1 MKSYKK
7 GLLALLTLFLSVSI
21 STVGF
26 SSFVINNQLNTTN
39 AIQINKTNDDEKV
52 KISFKY
58 QVCTGHKETEGNE
71 EETGYRDV
79 NIGKGNSI
87 DNKRKYNEFFNK
99 VNDWCETGFS
109 SDSVEENSTPYKR
122 KGKGDYRGYNVYIKV
137 SKKIE
142 PYKKGLG
149 VITYYRGEYTITVK
163 KVTNVQLIYDFPS
176 KSTSITI
183 DKGSSIPTSFIKN
196 SFYKDSNSKDYEF
209 VGFKEV
215 RSDGKPSDSFI
226 SLDKTFKENTTLYAI
241 FNKKPLDG
249 DTNYNKNNLSD
260 TINNTSSGT
269 VDFNA
274 GVAVGKLNLSNDFTW
289 LDSEKKVFLGGP
301 TTNTTTIK
309 EGVKARFIFNDG
321 SESKKNEFKSEYVHV
336 EPDEENRQYTVVLQ
350 NDLIINGQLQVEGNY
365 GVNTSGATQGVITK
379 EYICLDLNGHNITIN
394 NGGKLFSNGLIID
407 SVGTGQINVEGGG
420 YLRTLAVIHDYRGGT
435 MTQSYVNKDVFPFQV
450 YQLPYLRCKA
460 RVKYNQ
466 TNGWGSLNGYVNAQA
481 FTDVGTGDLTIKG
494 QQEFELNFIGSSNS
508 NYFIKLDNPSTDNED
523 SYVDV
528 IGYKENSIDK
538 TSANN
543 KPFSISQRIKIIIN
557 KCSVS
562 IGEFKF
568 DIKALGIPVNVDT
581 SKYSLPISSF
591 FDLEVKK
598 SFLTLD
604 KRIKFLPGSS
614 LIVDKNSTT
623 LLSYDKKAKRAG
635 QISVLDK
642 SYYYYDKNYKYV
654 TTDLIKLADMSGKD
668 KNGNATEANISGDG
682 YGQQVFKAQ
691 SFQKYKSNP
700 NVQIK
705 GTLLFKT
712 GNDSGMDYQLS
723 GTINLNKI
731 GYTSD
736 GTLSSSTIVNSDNPF
751 SELNKQSVKV
761 ITYGYDYMIGNCS
774 KNSHVK
780 GFSRPLV
787 SNEKAYYNDE
797 TNSYV
802 GTYEDDGIFRTNNK
816 TYYFNNDGK
825 YSINDTTLPTLKECD
840 YDSNSKIIT
849 DNNQQYIYIASM
861 YCKLTSTDNKTG
873 TIDHTRLS
881 ENATVD
887 SKVKYDKILGKWV
900 KG

>member
-26 SSFVINNQLNTTN
+26 SSFVINNKLNTTN
-39 AIQINKTNDDEKV
+39 TIQINKTNKDEKV

-58 QVCTGHKETEGNE
+58 QVCTGYKETEGNE

-79 NIGKGNSI
+79 NIGNTFNT
-87 DNKRKYNEFFNK
+87 NKTKYDEFFK
-99 VNDWCETGFS
+99 LVNDWCETGFS
-109 SDSVEENSTPYKR
+109 GDIEANTYKS
-122 KGKGDYRGYNVYIKV
+122 KGKGDYSGYNVYIKV
-137 SKKIE
+137 SRKIE
-142 PYKKGLG
+142 AHKG
-149 VITYYRGEYTITVK
+149 VSDTYYRGEYTITVK
-163 KVTNVQLIYDFPS
+163 KVNVQLAYDFPS
-176 KSTSITI
+176 TSTSITI

-196 SFYKDSNSKDYEF
+196 SFYKDSNSKNYEF

-215 RSDGKPSDSFI
+215 GSDGKPSDSFI
-226 SLDKTFKENTTLYAI
+226 SLDKTFITDTTLYAI
-241 FNKKPLDG
+241 FNSKTLNG
-249 DTNYNKNNLSD
+249 DTKYNLSD

-269 VDFNA
+269 IDFNA

-289 LDSEKKVFLGGP
+289 LDSEKKVFLGGA
-301 TTNTTTIK
+301 NTKTTINK
-309 EGVKARFIFNDG
+309 GVKARFLFNDG
-321 SESKKNEFKSEYVHV
+321 SESKKNEFGSDSVYV
-336 EPDEENRQYTVVLQ
+336 EPVEKNRQYTVVLQ
-350 NDLIINGQLQVEGNY
+350 NDLIINGQMQVEGNY
-365 GVNTSGATQGVITK
+365 GVNTSGATQGVIAK
-379 EYICLDLNGHNITIN
+379 EYMCLDLNGHNITIN
-394 NGGKLFSNGLIID
+394 NGGKLISNGLIID
-407 SVGTGQINVEGGG
+407 SIGTGQINVEGGG
-420 YLRTLAVIHDYRGGT
+420 YLRTLAVIHDYRGGN

-460 RVKYNQ
+460 RVKYDK

-481 FTDVGTGDLTIKG
+481 FTDFAGFKG
-494 QQEFELNFIGSSNS
+494 QQEFELNFIGPSNSNS
-508 NYFIKLDNPSTDNED
+508 NYFIKLDKPSTYNED

-528 IGYKENSIDK
+528 IGYKENSIDE
-538 TSANN
+538 TSAN
-543 KPFSISQRIKIIIN
+543 KLYAISQRIKIIIN
-557 KCSVS
+557 NCSVS

-568 DIKALGIPVNVDT
+568 NIKVSIISVSVDT

-591 FDLEVKK
+591 FDLEVKN

-614 LIVDKNSTT
+614 LIVDNKSTT
-623 LLSYDKKAKRAG
+623 LLSYDKKAQRAG

-668 KNGNATEANISGDG
+668 NNGNATEANISGDG
-682 YGQQVFKAQ
+682 YGQRVFKDQ

-723 GTINLNKI
+723 GTINLSKI
-731 GYTSD
+731 GYTPD

-751 SELNKQSVKV
+751 NELNKQSVKV

-787 SNEKAYYNDE
+787 SNETAYYNDG
-797 TNSYV
+797 TKSYV
-802 GTYEDDGIFRTNNK
+802 GTYEDDGIFRANSK
-816 TYYFNNDGK
+816 TYYFNNDGEYK
-825 YSINDTTLPTLKECD
+825 TNDTTLPTLKECD

-873 TIDHTRLS
+873 TVDHTRLS
-881 ENATVD
+881 GNATVD
-887 SKVKYDKILGKWV
+887 SKVKYDKTLGKWV
-900 KG
+900 RS

>member
-26 SSFVINNQLNTTN
+26 SSFVINNKLNTTST
-39 AIQINKTNDDEKV
+39 IQINKTNKDEKV

-58 QVCTGHKETEGNE
+58 QVCTGYKETEGNE
-71 EETGYRDV
+71 EETGYKDV
-79 NIGKGNSI
+79 NIGNTFNT
-87 DNKRKYNEFFNK
+87 NKTKYDEFFK
-99 VNDWCETGFS
+99 LVNDWCETGFS
-109 SDSVEENSTPYKR
+109 GDIEASSTPYKT
-122 KGKGDYRGYNVYIKV
+122 KGKGKYSGYNVYIKV
-137 SKKIE
+137 SRKIE
-142 PYKKGLG
+142 AHKGLFD
-149 VITYYRGEYTITVK
+149 TYYRGEYTITVK
-163 KVTNVQLIYDFPS
+163 KVNVQLAYDFPS
-176 KSTSITI
+176 MSTSITI

-196 SFYKDSNSKDYEF
+196 NFYKDSNSKNYEF
-209 VGFKEV
+209 IGFKEV
-215 RSDGKPSDSFI
+215 GSDGNPSDSFI
-226 SLDKTFKENTTLYAI
+226 SLDKTFITDTTLYAI
-241 FNKKPLDG
+241 FNSKTLNG
-249 DTNYNKNNLSD
+249 DTKYNLSD

-289 LDSEKKVFLGGP
+289 LDSEKKVFLGGA
-301 TTNTTTIK
+301 TTKTTIHK
-309 EGVKARFIFNDG
+309 GVNVRFLFNDG
-321 SESKKNEFKSEYVHV
+321 SDSKKNEFGSDSVGV
-336 EPDEENRQYTVVLQ
+336 EPVEKNRQYTAVLQ
-350 NDLIINGQLQVEGNY
+350 NDLIINGQMQVEGNY
-365 GVNTSGATQGVITK
+365 GVNTSGTTQGVITK
-379 EYICLDLNGHNITIN
+379 EYMCLDLNGHNITIN
-394 NGGKLFSNGLIID
+394 NGGKLISNGLIID

-435 MTQSYVNKDVFPFQV
+435 MTQSYVHNDVFPFQV

-460 RVKYNQ
+460 RVKYDQ

-481 FTDVGTGDLTIKG
+481 FNDKGPIKG
-494 QQEFELNFIGSSNS
+494 QQEFELNFIGSSDS
-508 NYFIKLDNPSTDNED
+508 NYFIKLDKPSTYKED

-538 TSANN
+538 TSAN
-543 KPFSISQRIKIIIN
+543 KLYSISQRIKIIIN
-557 KCSVS
+557 NCSVS

-568 DIKALGIPVNVDT
+568 DIKVSIASVSVDT

-591 FDLEVKK
+591 FDLEVKN

-614 LIVDKNSTT
+614 LIVDKYSTT
-623 LLSYDKKAKRAG
+623 LLSYDKEAKRAG

-654 TTDLIKLADMSGKD
+654 TTDLIKLADMSGS
-668 KNGNATEANISGDG
+668 NATEANISGDG
-682 YGQQVFKAQ
+682 YGQRVFKDQ

-712 GNDSGMDYQLS
+712 GNDSGMNYQLS
-723 GTINLNKI
+723 GTINLSKI

-736 GTLSSSTIVNSDNPF
+736 GKLSSSTIVNSDNPF

-761 ITYGYDYMIGNCS
+761 ITYGYDYMIGNCTN
-774 KNSHVK
+774 NSHVK

-787 SNEKAYYNDE
+787 SNETAYFNDG

-802 GTYEDDGIFRTNNK
+802 GTYEVDGIFRANSK

-825 YSINDTTLPTLKECD
+825 YKTNDTTLPTLKECD
-840 YDSNSKIIT
+840 YDSKSKIIT

-873 TIDHTRLS
+873 TVDHTRLS
-881 ENATVD
+881 GNATVD
-887 SKVKYDKILGKWV
+887 SKVKYDNTLGKWV

>member
-26 SSFVINNQLNTTN
+26 SSFVINNKLNTTN
-39 AIQINKTNDDEKV
+39 AIQINKTNKDDKV

-87 DNKRKYNEFFNK
+87 DNKRKYNEFFEK
-99 VNDWCETGFS
+99 VNEWCETGFS
-109 SDSVEENSTPYKR
+109 GNTVEASSTPYKR

-137 SKKIE
+137 SEKIE
-142 PYKKGLG
+142 PYKKNLG
-149 VITYYRGEYTITVK
+149 VITYYRGKYTITVK

-176 KSTSITI
+176 TSTSITI
-183 DKGSSIPTSFIKN
+183 DTGSSIPTSFIKN
-196 SFYKDSNSKDYEF
+196 SFYKDKNSKDYEF

-215 RSDGKPSDSFI
+215 ADGKPSDSFI
-226 SLDKTFKENTTLYAI
+226 SLDKTFKESTTLYAI

-249 DTNYNKNNLSD
+249 DTNYNKYNLSD

-289 LDSEKKVFLGGP
+289 LDSEKKVFLGGA
-301 TTNTTTIK
+301 TINK
-309 EGVKARFIFNDG
+309 GVSVRFLFNDG
-321 SESKKNEFKSEYVHV
+321 SKSKKNEFDSGSVHV
-336 EPDEENRQYTVVLQ
+336 EPDEKNRQYTVVLQ

-394 NGGKLFSNGLIID
+394 NGGKLISNGLIID

-435 MTQSYVNKDVFPFQV
+435 MTQSYVNNDVFPFQV

-460 RVKYNQ
+460 RVKYDQ

-481 FTDVGTGDLTIKG
+481 FTDVGIGDLTIKG
-494 QQEFELNFIGSSNS
+494 QQEFELNFIGPSDS
-508 NYFIKLDNPSTDNED
+508 NYFIKLDKPSTYNRD

-568 DIKALGIPVNVDT
+568 DIKVSIASVSVDT

-591 FDLEVKK
+591 FDLEIKN

-642 SYYYYDKNYKYV
+642 SYYYYDKNYNYV
-654 TTDLIKLADMSGKD
+654 TTDLIKLADMSGSKD
-668 KNGNATEANISGDG
+668 KNGNATEANISGDNF
-682 YGQQVFKAQ
+682 GQQVFKDQ

-700 NVQIK
+700 NIQIK

-712 GNDSGMDYQLS
+712 GNNSGMDYQLS
-723 GTINLNKI
+723 GTINLSKI

-736 GTLSSSTIVNSDNPF
+736 GTLSSSTIVNSNNPF

-774 KNSHVK
+774 NNSHVK

-787 SNEKAYYNDE
+787 SNETAYYNDG
-797 TNSYV
+797 TKSYV
-802 GTYEDDGIFRTNNK
+802 GTYEDDGIFRANNK
-816 TYYFNNDGK
+816 TYYFNNDGEYK
-825 YSINDTTLPTLKECD
+825 TNDTTLPTLKECN

-849 DNNQQYIYIASM
+849 DNNQKYIYIASM

-873 TIDHTRLS
+873 AVDHTRLS
-881 ENATVD
+881 GNATVD
-887 SKVKYDKILGKWV
+887 SKVKYDKTLGKWV
-900 KG
+900 RS

>member
-26 SSFVINNQLNTTN
+26 SSFVINNKLNTTST
-39 AIQINKTNDDEKV
+39 IQINKTNKDEKV

-58 QVCTGHKETEGNE
+58 QVCTGYKEE
-71 EETGYRDV
+71 
-79 NIGKGNSI
+79 IGKEEVVVKQKTKIENETNYNDFFTYVNSI
-87 DNKRKYNEFFNK
+87 CI
-99 VNDWCETGFS
+99 NDFS
-109 SDSVEENSTPYKR
+109 K
-122 KGKGDYRGYNVYIKV
+122 
-137 SKKIE
+137 
-142 PYKKGLG
+142 
-149 VITYYRGEYTITVK
+149 TVK
-163 KVTNVQLIYDFPS
+163 KGTYHFKGIKEFSGWEINIYVTKEINSYWLFGTRYSGEYNITKS
-176 KSTSITI
+176 KITINKAFVTPDTSTSITI

-215 RSDGKPSDSFI
+215 RSDGNPSDSFI
-226 SLDKTFKENTTLYAI
+226 SLNKTFITDTTLYAV
-241 FNKKPLDG
+241 FNKKTLDG
-249 DTNYNKNNLSD
+249 DTKYNLSD

-289 LDSEKKVFLGGP
+289 LDSEKKVFLGGA
-301 TTNTTTIK
+301 NTKTTIK

-321 SESKKNEFKSEYVHV
+321 SDSKKNEFNSDSVHV
-336 EPDEENRQYTVVLQ
+336 EPVEKNRQYTVVLQ

-365 GVNTSGATQGVITK
+365 GVNTSGITQGVITK
-379 EYICLDLNGHNITIN
+379 EYMCLDLNGHNITIN
-394 NGGKLFSNGLIID
+394 NGGKLISDGLIID

-435 MTQSYVNKDVFPFQV
+435 MTQSYVSKDVFPFQV

-460 RVKYNQ
+460 RVKYDQ

-481 FTDVGTGDLTIKG
+481 LNDVVVAGQTIIKG
-494 QQEFELNFIGSSNS
+494 QQEFELNFIGSSDS
-508 NYFIKLDNPSTDNED
+508 NYFIKLDKPSTYNGD

-528 IGYKENSIDK
+528 IGYKENSIDE

-568 DIKALGIPVNVDT
+568 DIKVSGISISVDT

-591 FDLEVKK
+591 FDLEVKN

-614 LIVDKNSTT
+614 LIVDKYSTT

-668 KNGNATEANISGDG
+668 QNGNATEANISGDG
-682 YGQQVFKAQ
+682 YGQRVFKAQ

-723 GTINLNKI
+723 GTINLSKI

-761 ITYGYDYMIGNCS
+761 ITYGYDYMIGDCTN
-774 KNSHVK
+774 NSHVK

-787 SNEKAYYNDE
+787 SNETAYYNDG

-802 GTYEDDGIFRTNNK
+802 GTYEDDGIFRANGK

-825 YSINDTTLPTLKECD
+825 YKTNDTTLPTLKECD
-840 YDSNSKIIT
+840 YNSNSKIIT
-849 DNNQQYIYIASM
+849 DNNQKYIYIASM
-861 YCKLTSTDNKTG
+861 YCKLTSTDNRTG
-873 TIDHTRLS
+873 TVDHTRLS

-887 SKVKYDKILGKWV
+887 SKVKYDNTLGKWV
-900 KG
+900 RG

>member
-26 SSFVINNQLNTTN
+26 SSFVINNKLNTTST
-39 AIQINKTNDDEKV
+39 IQINKTNKDNKV
-52 KISFKY
+52 TISFKY
-58 QVCTGHKETEGNE
+58 QVCTGYKETEGNE

-79 NIGKGNSI
+79 NIGNW
-87 DNKRKYNEFFNK
+87 NKDKTEYDKFFK
-99 VNDWCETGFS
+99 LVNDWCETGFS
-109 SDSVEENSTPYKR
+109 GDSVEKNSTPYKR
-122 KGKGDYRGYNVYIKV
+122 KGKGKYSGYNVYIKV

-142 PYKKGLG
+142 THKLFSK
-149 VITYYRGEYTITVK
+149 TYYSGEYTITVK
-163 KVTNVQLIYDFPS
+163 KINVQLAYDFPS
-176 KSTSITI
+176 TSTSITI

-215 RSDGKPSDSFI
+215 GSDGKPSDSFI
-226 SLDKTFKENTTLYAI
+226 SLDKTFTENTTLYAI
-241 FNKKPLDG
+241 FNSKTLNG
-249 DTNYNKNNLSD
+249 DTKYNLSD

-274 GVAVGKLNLSNDFTW
+274 GVAVGNLNLSNDYTW
-289 LDSEKKVFLGGP
+289 LDSEKKVFLGGAN
-301 TTNTTTIK
+301 TKTTTINK
-309 EGVKARFIFNDG
+309 EVKARFLFNDG
-321 SESKKNEFKSEYVHV
+321 SESKKNEFNSESVYV
-336 EPDEENRQYTVVLQ
+336 EPVEKNRQYTVVLQ
-350 NDLIINGQLQVEGNY
+350 KDLIINGQMQVEGNY
-365 GVNTSGATQGVITK
+365 GVNTSGITQGVIAK

-394 NGGKLFSNGLIID
+394 NGGKLISNGLIID

-450 YQLPYLRCKA
+450 YQLPYLRCQA
-460 RVKYNQ
+460 RVKYDQ

-481 FTDVGTGDLTIKG
+481 LRDIGLIKG
-494 QQEFELNFIGSSNS
+494 QQEFELNFIGPSNS
-508 NYFIKLDNPSTDNED
+508 NYFIKLDKPSTYNED

-528 IGYKENSIDK
+528 IGYKENSIDE
-538 TSANN
+538 TSAN
-543 KPFSISQRIKIIIN
+543 KPYSISQRIKIIIN
-557 KCSVS
+557 NCVVS

-568 DIKALGIPVNVDT
+568 NIKVGPFSVSVDT

-591 FDLEVKK
+591 FDLEVKN

-642 SYYYYDKNYKYV
+642 SYYYYDKNYKFV

-668 KNGNATEANISGDG
+668 QNGNATEANISGDG
-682 YGQQVFKAQ
+682 YGQRVFKDQ

-723 GTINLNKI
+723 GTINLSKI

-761 ITYGYDYMIGNCS
+761 ITYGYDYMIGDCTN
-774 KNSHVK
+774 NSHVK

-787 SNEKAYYNDE
+787 SNETAYYNDG

-802 GTYEDDGIFRTNNK
+802 GTYEDDGIFRANGK

-825 YSINDTTLPTLKECD
+825 YKTNDTTLPTLKECD
-840 YDSNSKIIT
+840 YNSNSKIIT
-849 DNNQQYIYIASM
+849 DNNQKYIYIASM

-873 TIDHTRLS
+873 TVDHTRLS

-887 SKVKYDKILGKWV
+887 SKVKYDNTLGKWV
-900 KG
+900 RG

>member
-26 SSFVINNQLNTTN
+26 SSFVINNQLNTTST
-39 AIQINKTNDDEKV
+39 IQINKTNKDEKV

-58 QVCTGHKETEGNE
+58 QVCTGYKEEIDKGEEVVKQKTEIENE
-71 EETGYRDV
+71 TNYNDFFTYVSSICINDFSKTVKDGTYHF
-79 NIGKGNSI
+79 KGI
-87 DNKRKYNEFFNK
+87 NEFSGWEINIY
-99 VNDWCETGFS
+99 VT
-109 SDSVEENSTPYKR
+109 
-122 KGKGDYRGYNVYIKV
+122 
-137 SKKIE
+137 KKIF
-142 PYKKGLG
+142 YSYWLFGTK
-149 VITYYRGEYTITVK
+149 YSGEYNITKSKITINKTF
-163 KVTNVQLIYDFPS
+163 VTPDT
-176 KSTSITI
+176 STSITI

-215 RSDGKPSDSFI
+215 GSDGKPSDSFI
-226 SLDKTFKENTTLYAI
+226 SLDKTFITDTTLYAI
-241 FNKKPLDG
+241 FNSKTLDG
-249 DTNYNKNNLSD
+249 DTKYNLSD

-289 LDSEKKVFLGGP
+289 LDSEKKVFLGGA
-301 TTNTTTIK
+301 NTKTTIK
-309 EGVKARFIFNDG
+309 KGVNTRFIFNDG
-321 SESKKNEFKSEYVHV
+321 SESKKNEFGSGSVFV
-336 EPDEENRQYTVVLQ
+336 EPVDENRQYTIVLQ
-350 NDLIINGQLQVEGNY
+350 NDLIINGQMQVEGNY
-365 GVNTSGATQGVITK
+365 GVNTSGATQGVIAK
-379 EYICLDLNGHNITIN
+379 EYMCLDLNGHNITIN
-394 NGGKLFSNGLIID
+394 NGGKLISNGLIID

-460 RVKYNQ
+460 RIKYDQ

-481 FTDVGTGDLTIKG
+481 FTDFLGFKG
-494 QQEFELNFIGSSNS
+494 QQEFELNFIGSSDSSDS
-508 NYFIKLDNPSTDNED
+508 NYFIKLNKPSTYNKD

-528 IGYKENSIDK
+528 IGYKENSIDE
-538 TSANN
+538 TSAN
-543 KPFSISQRIKIIIN
+543 KLYSISQRIKIIIN
-557 KCSVS
+557 NCVVS

-568 DIKALGIPVNVDT
+568 NIKVGAISVSVDT
-581 SKYSLPISSF
+581 SKYSFPISPF
-591 FDLEVKK
+591 FDLEVKN

-614 LIVDKNSTT
+614 LIVNKNSTT
-623 LLSYDKKAKRAG
+623 LLSYDKSAKRAG

-712 GNDSGMDYQLS
+712 GNNSGMDYQLS
-723 GTINLNKI
+723 GTINLSKI

-761 ITYGYDYMIGNCS
+761 ITYGYDYMIGHCS
-774 KNSHVK
+774 NNSHVK

-787 SNEKAYYNDE
+787 SNETAYYNNG

-802 GTYEDDGIFRTNNK
+802 GTYEDDGIFRANSK

-825 YSINDTTLPTLKECD
+825 YKINDTTLPTLKECN

-861 YCKLTSTDNKTG
+861 YCKLASTDNKTG
-873 TIDHTRLS
+873 TVDHTRLS

-887 SKVKYDKILGKWV
+887 SKVKYDNTLGKWV

>member
-7 GLLALLTLFLSVSI
+7 SLLALLTLFLSVSI

-26 SSFVINNQLNTTN
+26 SSFVINNKLNTTST
-39 AIQINKTNDDEKV
+39 IQINKNNKDEKV

-58 QVCTGHKETEGNE
+58 QVCTGYKETEGNE
-71 EETGYRDV
+71 EGTGHNNV
-79 NIGKGNSI
+79 NIGNTFNTDKT
-87 DNKRKYNEFFNK
+87 KYDEFFK
-99 VNDWCETGFS
+99 LVNDWCETGFS
-109 SDSVEENSTPYKR
+109 GDIEASSTPYKT
-122 KGKGDYRGYNVYIKV
+122 KGKGKYSGYNVYIKV
-137 SKKIE
+137 SRKIE
-142 PYKKGLG
+142 AHKGLFD
-149 VITYYRGEYTITVK
+149 TYYRGEYTITVK
-163 KVTNVQLIYDFPS
+163 KVNVQLAYDFPS
-176 KSTSITI
+176 TSTSITI

-196 SFYKDSNSKDYEF
+196 SFYKDPNSKDYEF

-215 RSDGKPSDSFI
+215 GSDGNPSDSFI
-226 SLDKTFKENTTLYAI
+226 SLDKTFITDTTLYAI
-241 FNKKPLDG
+241 FNSKTLNG
-249 DTNYNKNNLSD
+249 DTKYNLSD

-289 LDSEKKVFLGGP
+289 LDSEKKVFLGGA
-301 TTNTTTIK
+301 NTKTTINK
-309 EGVKARFIFNDG
+309 GVKARFLFNDG
-321 SESKKNEFKSEYVHV
+321 SESKKNEFGSDSVYV
-336 EPDEENRQYTVVLQ
+336 EPVEKNRQYTVVLQ
-350 NDLIINGQLQVEGNY
+350 NDLIINGQMQVEGNY
-365 GVNTSGATQGVITK
+365 GVNTSGATQGVIAK
-379 EYICLDLNGHNITIN
+379 EYMCIDLNGHNITIN
-394 NGGKLFSNGLIID
+394 NGGKLISNGLIID

-435 MTQSYVNKDVFPFQV
+435 MTQSYVNNDVFPFQV

-460 RVKYNQ
+460 RVKYDQ

-481 FTDVGTGDLTIKG
+481 FRDVVAGDLTILKG
-494 QQEFELNFIGSSNS
+494 QQEFELNFIGPSNS
-508 NYFIKLDNPSTDNED
+508 NYFIKLDKPSTYNED

-538 TSANN
+538 TSAN
-543 KPFSISQRIKIIIN
+543 KLYSISQRIKIIIN

-568 DIKALGIPVNVDT
+568 NIKVSGISISVDT

-591 FDLEVKK
+591 FDLEIKN

-614 LIVDKNSTT
+614 LIVDNKSTT

-654 TTDLIKLADMSGKD
+654 TTDLIKLADMSGS
-668 KNGNATEANISGDG
+668 NATEANISGDG

-723 GTINLNKI
+723 GTINLSKI

-774 KNSHVK
+774 NNSHVK

-787 SNEKAYYNDE
+787 SNETAYYNDG

-802 GTYEDDGIFRTNNK
+802 GTYEDDGIFRANSK

-825 YSINDTTLPTLKECD
+825 YKTNDTTLPTLKECD

-873 TIDHTRLS
+873 TVDHTRLS
-881 ENATVD
+881 GNATVD
-887 SKVKYDKILGKWV
+887 SKVKYDNTLGKWV
-900 KG
+900 RG

>member
-26 SSFVINNQLNTTN
+26 SSFVINNQLNTTST
-39 AIQINKTNDDEKV
+39 IQINKTNKDEKV
-52 KISFKY
+52 RISFKY
-58 QVCTGHKETEGNE
+58 QVCTGYKETEGNE
-71 EETGYRDV
+71 EEAEYNNVKIGTERITNETEYGKFFEIV
-79 NIGKGNSI
+79 NAL
-87 DNKRKYNEFFNK
+87 
-99 VNDWCETGFS
+99 CETGFS
-109 SDSVEENSTPYKR
+109 GNIVEANSTPYKR
-122 KGKGDYRGYNVYIKV
+122 KGKGKYSGYNVYIKV

-142 PYKKGLG
+142 
-149 VITYYRGEYTITVK
+149 TYRLFFKTHYSGEYTITVK
-163 KVTNVQLIYDFPS
+163 KVNVQLAYNFPS
-176 KSTSITI
+176 TSTSITI

-215 RSDGKPSDSFI
+215 GSDGNPSDSFI
-226 SLDKTFKENTTLYAI
+226 SLNKTFITDTTLYAI
-241 FNKKPLDG
+241 FNSKTLDG
-249 DTNYNKNNLSD
+249 DTKYNLSD

-289 LDSEKKVFLGGP
+289 LDSEKKVFLGGA
-301 TTNTTTIK
+301 NTKTTIK
-309 EGVKARFIFNDG
+309 KGVNARFIFNDG
-321 SESKKNEFKSEYVHV
+321 SESKKNEFGSGSVFV
-336 EPDEENRQYTVVLQ
+336 EPVEENRQYTVVLQ
-350 NDLIINGQLQVEGNY
+350 NDLIINGQMQVEGNY

-379 EYICLDLNGHNITIN
+379 EYMCLDLNGHNITIN
-394 NGGKLFSNGLIID
+394 NGGKLISNGLIID

-460 RVKYNQ
+460 RIKYNQ

-481 FTDVGTGDLTIKG
+481 FTDVDAGLTVIKG

-528 IGYKENSIDK
+528 IGYKENSIDE
-538 TSANN
+538 TSAN
-543 KPFSISQRIKIIIN
+543 KLYSISQRIKIIIN

-568 DIKALGIPVNVDT
+568 DIKVNIISVSVDT

-591 FDLEVKK
+591 FDLEVKN

-654 TTDLIKLADMSGKD
+654 TTDLIKLADMSGGKD
-668 KNGNATEANISGDG
+668 KNGNATEANISGDN

-712 GNDSGMDYQLS
+712 GNNSGMDYQLS
-723 GTINLNKI
+723 GTINLSKI

-761 ITYGYDYMIGNCS
+761 ITYGYDYMIGNC
-774 KNSHVK
+774 KNNSHVK

-787 SNEKAYYNDE
+787 SNETAYYNNG

-802 GTYEDDGIFRTNNK
+802 GTYEDDGIFRANSK

-825 YSINDTTLPTLKECD
+825 YTINDTTLPTLKECD

-873 TIDHTRLS
+873 TVDHTKLS
-881 ENATVD
+881 ENATVE
-887 SKVKYDKILGKWV
+887 SKVKYDNNLGKWV

>member
-26 SSFVINNQLNTTN
+26 PSFVINNKLNTTST
-39 AIQINKTNDDEKV
+39 IQINKTNKDEKV

-58 QVCTGHKETEGNE
+58 QVCTGYKETEGNE

-79 NIGKGNSI
+79 NIGNW
-87 DNKRKYNEFFNK
+87 NKDKTEYDKFFK
-99 VNDWCETGFS
+99 LVNDWCETGFS
-109 SDSVEENSTPYKR
+109 GDSVEKNSTPYKR
-122 KGKGDYRGYNVYIKV
+122 KGKGKYSGYNVYIKV
-137 SKKIE
+137 SRKIE
-142 PYKKGLG
+142 THKLYSK
-149 VITYYRGEYTITVK
+149 TYYSGEYTITVK
-163 KVTNVQLIYDFPS
+163 KINVQLAYDFPS
-176 KSTSITI
+176 TSTSITI

-226 SLDKTFKENTTLYAI
+226 SLDKTFITDTTLYAI
-241 FNKKPLDG
+241 FNKKTLDG
-249 DTNYNKNNLSD
+249 DTKYNLSD

-289 LDSEKKVFLGGP
+289 LDSEKKVFLGGA
-301 TTNTTTIK
+301 NTKTTINK
-309 EGVKARFIFNDG
+309 GINVRFLFNDG
-321 SESKKNEFKSEYVHV
+321 SESKKNEFNSESVYV
-336 EPDEENRQYTVVLQ
+336 EPVEKNRQYTIVLQ
-350 NDLIINGQLQVEGNY
+350 NDLIINGQMQVEGNY
-365 GVNTSGATQGVITK
+365 GVNTSGITQGVIAK

-394 NGGKLFSNGLIID
+394 NGGKLISNGLIID

-435 MTQSYVNKDVFPFQV
+435 MTQSYVNNDVFPFQV

-460 RVKYNQ
+460 RVKYDQ

-481 FTDVGTGDLTIKG
+481 FRDVVAGDLTILKG
-494 QQEFELNFIGSSNS
+494 QQEFELNFIGPSNS
-508 NYFIKLDNPSTDNED
+508 NYFIKLDKPSTYNED

-528 IGYKENSIDK
+528 IGYKENSIDE
-538 TSANN
+538 TSAN
-543 KPFSISQRIKIIIN
+543 KLYSISQRIKIIIN
-557 KCSVS
+557 NCNVS

-568 DIKALGIPVNVDT
+568 NIKVSGISISVDT

-591 FDLEVKK
+591 FDLEVKN

-614 LIVDKNSTT
+614 LIVDNKSTT
-623 LLSYDKKAKRAG
+623 LLSYDKSAKRAG

-668 KNGNATEANISGDG
+668 NNGNATEANISGDG
-682 YGQQVFKAQ
+682 YGQRVFKDQ

-723 GTINLNKI
+723 GTINLSKI

-736 GTLSSSTIVNSDNPF
+736 GTLSSSTSSTIVNSDNPF

-774 KNSHVK
+774 NNSHVK

-787 SNEKAYYNDE
+787 SNETAYYNDG
-797 TNSYV
+797 TKSYV
-802 GTYEDDGIFRTNNK
+802 GTYEDDGIFRVNSK

-825 YSINDTTLPTLKECD
+825 YKTNNTTLPTLKECD
-840 YDSNSKIIT
+840 YDSISKIIT

-873 TIDHTRLS
+873 TVDHTRLS

-887 SKVKYDKILGKWV
+887 SKVKYDNTLGKWV
-900 KG
+900 RG

>member
-1 MKSYKK
+1 MRSYKK

-21 STVGF
+21 STIGF
-26 SSFVINNQLNTTN
+26 SSFVINNQLNTTST
-39 AIQINKTNDDEKV
+39 IQINKTNKDEKV

-58 QVCTGHKETEGNE
+58 QVCTGYKEGIDKEEVVVKQKTKTEDENSYNNFF
-71 EETGYRDV
+71 TYV
-79 NIGKGNSI
+79 NSI
-87 DNKRKYNEFFNK
+87 CINDFSKTVKEGTYHFKGINEFSGWEINIY
-99 VNDWCETGFS
+99 VT
-109 SDSVEENSTPYKR
+109 
-122 KGKGDYRGYNVYIKV
+122 
-137 SKKIE
+137 KKIYSYWLLE
-142 PYKKGLG
+142 TKYS
-149 VITYYRGEYTITVK
+149 GEYNITKSKITINKTF
-163 KVTNVQLIYDFPS
+163 VTPDT
-176 KSTSITI
+176 STSITI

-215 RSDGKPSDSFI
+215 GSDGKPSDSFI
-226 SLDKTFKENTTLYAI
+226 SLDKTFITDTTLYAI
-241 FNKKPLDG
+241 FNSKTLDG
-249 DTNYNKNNLSD
+249 DTKYNLSD

-289 LDSEKKVFLGGP
+289 LDSEKKVFLGGA
-301 TTNTTTIK
+301 NTKTTIK
-309 EGVKARFIFNDG
+309 KGVNARFIFNDG
-321 SESKKNEFKSEYVHV
+321 SESKKNEFGSGSVFV
-336 EPDEENRQYTVVLQ
+336 EPVEENRQYTVVLQ
-350 NDLIINGQLQVEGNY
+350 NDLIINGQMQVEGNY

-379 EYICLDLNGHNITIN
+379 EYMCLDLNGHNITIN
-394 NGGKLFSNGLIID
+394 NGGKLISNGLIID

-420 YLRTLAVIHDYRGGT
+420 YLRTLAVIHDYRGGA

-460 RVKYNQ
+460 RIKYDQ

-481 FTDVGTGDLTIKG
+481 FTDKGPIKG

-508 NYFIKLDNPSTDNED
+508 NYFIKLDKPNTNSED
-523 SYVDV
+523 SYVDF

-538 TSANN
+538 TSAD
-543 KPFSISQRIKIIIN
+543 KFSISQRIKIIIN
-557 KCSVS
+557 NFNVS

-568 DIKALGIPVNVDT
+568 DIKVSIISVSVDT
-581 SKYSLPISSF
+581 SKYSFPISPF
-591 FDLEVKK
+591 FDLEVKN

-614 LIVDKNSTT
+614 LIVDKKSTT
-623 LLSYDKKAKRAG
+623 LLSYDKKAQKAG

-654 TTDLIKLADMSGKD
+654 TTDLIKLADMSGS
-668 KNGNATEANISGDG
+668 NATEANISGDG
-682 YGQQVFKAQ
+682 YGQRVFKDQ

-723 GTINLNKI
+723 GTINLSKI

-736 GTLSSSTIVNSDNPF
+736 GTLSSTTIVNSDNPF

-774 KNSHVK
+774 NNSHVK

-787 SNEKAYYNDE
+787 SNETAYYNDGI
-797 TNSYV
+797 NSYF
-802 GTYEDDGIFRTNNK
+802 GTYEDDGIFRANSK

-825 YSINDTTLPTLKECD
+825 YKTNDTTLPTLKECD

-873 TIDHTRLS
+873 TVDHTRLS

-887 SKVKYDKILGKWV
+887 SKVKYNNTLGKWV
-900 KG
+900 RG

>member
-26 SSFVINNQLNTTN
+26 SSFVINNQLNTTST
-39 AIQINKTNDDEKV
+39 IQINKTNKDEKV

-58 QVCTGHKETEGNE
+58 QVCTGYKEGIDKEEVVVKQKTKIENETNYNDFFTYVKSICINDFSKTVKEG
-71 EETGYRDV
+71 TYHF
-79 NIGKGNSI
+79 KGI
-87 DNKRKYNEFFNK
+87 NEFSGWEINIY
-99 VNDWCETGFS
+99 VT
-109 SDSVEENSTPYKR
+109 
-122 KGKGDYRGYNVYIKV
+122 
-137 SKKIE
+137 KKI
-142 PYKKGLG
+142 YSYWLFGTK
-149 VITYYRGEYTITVK
+149 YSGEYNITKSKITINKTF
-163 KVTNVQLIYDFPS
+163 VTPDT
-176 KSTSITI
+176 STSITI

-196 SFYKDSNSKDYEF
+196 SFYKDPNSKNYEF

-215 RSDGKPSDSFI
+215 GSDGKPSDSFI
-226 SLDKTFKENTTLYAI
+226 SLDKTFITDTTLYAI
-241 FNKKPLDG
+241 FNSKTLDG
-249 DTNYNKNNLSD
+249 DTKYNLSD

-289 LDSEKKVFLGGP
+289 LDSEKKVFLGGA
-301 TTNTTTIK
+301 NTKTTIK
-309 EGVKARFIFNDG
+309 KGVNARFIFNDG
-321 SESKKNEFKSEYVHV
+321 LESKKNEFGSGSVGV
-336 EPDEENRQYTVVLQ
+336 EPVEENRQYTVVLQ
-350 NDLIINGQLQVEGNY
+350 NDLIINGQMQVEGNY

-379 EYICLDLNGHNITIN
+379 EYMCLDLNGHNITIN
-394 NGGKLFSNGLIID
+394 NGGKLISNGLIID

-420 YLRTLAVIHDYRGGT
+420 CLRTLAVIHDYRGGT
-435 MTQSYVNKDVFPFQV
+435 MTQSYVNNDVFPFQV

-460 RVKYNQ
+460 RIKYDQ

-481 FTDVGTGDLTIKG
+481 FTDKGPIKG

-508 NYFIKLDNPSTDNED
+508 NYFIKLDKPNTNSED
-523 SYVDV
+523 SYVDF

-538 TSANN
+538 TSAD
-543 KPFSISQRIKIIIN
+543 KFYSISQRIKIIIN
-557 KCSVS
+557 NCNVS

-568 DIKALGIPVNVDT
+568 DIKVSIISVSVDT
-581 SKYSLPISSF
+581 SKYSFPISPF
-591 FDLEVKK
+591 FDLEVKN

-623 LLSYDKKAKRAG
+623 LLSYDKSAKRAG

-682 YGQQVFKAQ
+682 YGQRVFKAQ

-723 GTINLNKI
+723 GTINLSKI

-761 ITYGYDYMIGNCS
+761 ITYGYDYMIGNCTN
-774 KNSHVK
+774 NSHVK

-787 SNEKAYYNDE
+787 SNETAYYNDGA
-797 TNSYV
+797 NSYV
-802 GTYEDDGIFRTNNK
+802 GTYEDDGIFRANGK

-825 YSINDTTLPTLKECD
+825 YTIDDTTLPTLKECD
-840 YDSNSKIIT
+840 YDSTSKIIT
-849 DNNQQYIYIASM
+849 DNRQQYIYLASM

-873 TIDHTRLS
+873 TVDHTRLS

-887 SKVKYDKILGKWV
+887 SKVKYDNTLGKWV

>member
-26 SSFVINNQLNTTN
+26 SSFVINNQLNTTST
-39 AIQINKTNDDEKV
+39 IQINKTNKDEKV

-58 QVCTGHKETEGNE
+58 QVCTGYKEGIDKE
-71 EETGYRDV
+71 EVVVKQKTKIENKTNYNDFFTYV
-79 NIGKGNSI
+79 NSI
-87 DNKRKYNEFFNK
+87 CINDFSKTVKEGTYHFKGINEFSGWEINIY
-99 VNDWCETGFS
+99 VT
-109 SDSVEENSTPYKR
+109 
-122 KGKGDYRGYNVYIKV
+122 
-137 SKKIE
+137 KKN
-142 PYKKGLG
+142 YSYWLLG
-149 VITYYRGEYTITVK
+149 TKYSGEYNITKSKITINKTF
-163 KVTNVQLIYDFPS
+163 VTPDT
-176 KSTSITI
+176 STSITI

-196 SFYKDSNSKDYEF
+196 SFYKDPNSKNYEF

-215 RSDGKPSDSFI
+215 GSDGKPSDSFI
-226 SLDKTFKENTTLYAI
+226 SLDKTFITDTTLYAI
-241 FNKKPLDG
+241 FNSKTLDG
-249 DTNYNKNNLSD
+249 DTKYNLSD

-289 LDSEKKVFLGGP
+289 LDSEKKVFLGGA
-301 TTNTTTIK
+301 NTKTTIK
-309 EGVKARFIFNDG
+309 KGVNARFIFNDG
-321 SESKKNEFKSEYVHV
+321 LKSKKNEFGSGSVGV
-336 EPDEENRQYTVVLQ
+336 EPVEENRQYTVVLQ
-350 NDLIINGQLQVEGNY
+350 NDLIINGQMQVEGNY

-379 EYICLDLNGHNITIN
+379 EYMCLDLNGHNITIN
-394 NGGKLFSNGLIID
+394 NGGKLISNGLIID

-420 YLRTLAVIHDYRGGT
+420 CLRTLAVIHDYRGGA
-435 MTQSYVNKDVFPFQV
+435 MTQSYVNNDVFPFQV

-460 RVKYNQ
+460 RIKYDQ

-481 FTDVGTGDLTIKG
+481 FTDKGPIKG

-508 NYFIKLDNPSTDNED
+508 NYFIKLDKPNTNSED
-523 SYVDV
+523 SYVDF

-538 TSANN
+538 TSTD
-543 KPFSISQRIKIIIN
+543 KFYSISQRIKIIIN
-557 KCSVS
+557 NCNVS

-568 DIKALGIPVNVDT
+568 DIKVSIISVSVDT
-581 SKYSLPISSF
+581 SKYSFPISPF
-591 FDLEVKK
+591 FDLEVKN

-623 LLSYDKKAKRAG
+623 LLSYDKSAKRAG

-682 YGQQVFKAQ
+682 YGQRVFKAQ

-723 GTINLNKI
+723 GTINLSKI

-761 ITYGYDYMIGNCS
+761 ITYGYDYMIGNCTN
-774 KNSHVK
+774 NSHVK

-787 SNEKAYYNDE
+787 SNETAYYNDGA
-797 TNSYV
+797 NSYV
-802 GTYEDDGIFRTNNK
+802 GTYEDDGIFRANGK

-825 YSINDTTLPTLKECD
+825 YTIDDTTLPTLKECD
-840 YDSNSKIIT
+840 YDSTSKIIT
-849 DNNQQYIYIASM
+849 DNRQQYIYLASM

-873 TIDHTRLS
+873 TVDHTRLS

-887 SKVKYDKILGKWV
+887 SKVKYDNTLGKWV

>member
-26 SSFVINNQLNTTN
+26 SSFVINNKLNTTST
-39 AIQINKTNDDEKV
+39 IQINKTNKDEKV

-58 QVCTGHKETEGNE
+58 QVCTGYKETEGNE
-71 EETGYRDV
+71 EETEYKNV
-79 NIGKGNSI
+79 NIGEGLN
-87 DNKRKYNEFFNK
+87 DKRKYNKFFEL
-99 VNDWCETGFS
+99 VNEWCETGFS
-109 SDSVEENSTPYKR
+109 GDTVEANTYKR
-122 KGKGDYRGYNVYIKV
+122 RGKGDYSRYNVYIKV

-142 PYKKGLG
+142 PYKRGL
-149 VITYYRGEYTITVK
+149 ITHYRGEYTITVK

-176 KSTSITI
+176 TSTSITI
-183 DKGSSIPTSFIKN
+183 DKGSSVPTSFIKN
-196 SFYKDSNSKDYEF
+196 NFYKDSNSKDYEF

-226 SLDKTFKENTTLYAI
+226 SLDKTFVADTTLYAI
-241 FNKKPLDG
+241 FNSKTLNG
-249 DTNYNKNNLSD
+249 DTNYKYNLSD

-289 LDSEKKVFLGGP
+289 LDSEKKVFLGGS
-301 TTNTTTIK
+301 NTETTIK
-309 EGVKARFIFNDG
+309 KGVNVRFLFDDG
-321 SESKKNEFKSEYVHV
+321 SKSKKNEFSSDSVYV
-336 EPDEENRQYTVVLQ
+336 EPVEKNRQYTVVLQ
-350 NDLIINGQLQVEGNY
+350 NDLIINGQLQIEGNY

-394 NGGKLFSNGLIID
+394 NGGKLISNGLIID
-407 SVGTGQINVEGGG
+407 SVGTGQINIEGGG

-460 RVKYNQ
+460 RVKYDQ

-481 FTDVGTGDLTIKG
+481 FNDVDAGDLNIIKG

-528 IGYKENSIDK
+528 IGYKENSIDE
-538 TSANN
+538 TSAN
-543 KPFSISQRIKIIIN
+543 KLYSISQRIKIIIN

-614 LIVDKNSTT
+614 LIVDKYSTT

-723 GTINLNKI
+723 GTINLSKI

-774 KNSHVK
+774 NNSHVK

-787 SNEKAYYNDE
+787 SNETAYYNDGI
-797 TNSYV
+797 NSYV

-825 YSINDTTLPTLKECD
+825 YKTNDTTLPTLKECN

-849 DNNQQYIYIASM
+849 DDSQQYIYIASM
-861 YCKLTSTDNKTG
+861 YCKLTSTDSKTG

-887 SKVKYDKILGKWV
+887 SKVKYDNNLGKWV

>member
-26 SSFVINNQLNTTN
+26 SSFVINNKLNTTST
-39 AIQINKTNDDEKV
+39 IQINKTNKDEKV

-58 QVCTGHKETEGNE
+58 QVCTGYKETEGNE
-71 EETGYRDV
+71 EETEYKNV
-79 NIGKGNSI
+79 NIGEGLN
-87 DNKRKYNEFFNK
+87 DKRKYNKFFEL
-99 VNDWCETGFS
+99 VNEWCETGFS
-109 SDSVEENSTPYKR
+109 GDTVEANTYKR
-122 KGKGDYRGYNVYIKV
+122 RGKGDYSRYNVYIKV

-142 PYKKGLG
+142 PYKRGL
-149 VITYYRGEYTITVK
+149 ITHYRGEYTITVK

-176 KSTSITI
+176 TSTSITI
-183 DKGSSIPTSFIKN
+183 DKGSSVPTSFIKN
-196 SFYKDSNSKDYEF
+196 NFYKDSNSKDYEF

-226 SLDKTFKENTTLYAI
+226 SLDKTFVADTTLYAI
-241 FNKKPLDG
+241 FNSKTLNG
-249 DTNYNKNNLSD
+249 DTNYKYNLSD

-289 LDSEKKVFLGGP
+289 LDSEKKVFLGGS
-301 TTNTTTIK
+301 NTETTIK
-309 EGVKARFIFNDG
+309 KGVNVRFLFDDG
-321 SESKKNEFKSEYVHV
+321 SKSKKNEFSSDSVYV
-336 EPDEENRQYTVVLQ
+336 EPVEKNRQYTVVLQ
-350 NDLIINGQLQVEGNY
+350 NDLIINGQLQIEGNY

-379 EYICLDLNGHNITIN
+379 EYMCLDLNGHNITIN
-394 NGGKLFSNGLIID
+394 NGGKLISNGLIID
-407 SVGTGQINVEGGG
+407 SVGTGQINIEGGG

-460 RVKYNQ
+460 RVKYDQ

-481 FTDVGTGDLTIKG
+481 FNDVDAGDLNIIKG

-523 SYVDV
+523 SYIDV
-528 IGYKENSIDK
+528 IGYKENSIDE
-538 TSANN
+538 TSAN
-543 KPFSISQRIKIIIN
+543 KLYSISQRIKIIIN

-568 DIKALGIPVNVDT
+568 DIKALGIPVSVDT

-591 FDLEVKK
+591 FDLEVKN

-654 TTDLIKLADMSGKD
+654 TTDLIKLADMSGGKD

-712 GNDSGMDYQLS
+712 GNNSGMDYQLS
-723 GTINLNKI
+723 GTINLSKI

-761 ITYGYDYMIGNCS
+761 ITYGYDYMIGNC
-774 KNSHVK
+774 KNNSHVK

-787 SNEKAYYNDE
+787 SNETAYYNNG

-802 GTYEDDGIFRTNNK
+802 GTYEDDGIFRANSK

-825 YSINDTTLPTLKECD
+825 YTINDTTLPTLKECD

-873 TIDHTRLS
+873 TVDHTKLS
-881 ENATVD
+881 ENATVE
-887 SKVKYDKILGKWV
+887 SKVKYDNTLGKWV
-900 KG
+900 RG

>member
-7 GLLALLTLFLSVSI
+7 SLLALLTLFLSVSI

-26 SSFVINNQLNTTN
+26 SSFVINNKLNTTST
-39 AIQINKTNDDEKV
+39 IQINKNNKDEKV

-58 QVCTGHKETEGNE
+58 QVCTGYKEE
-71 EETGYRDV
+71 
-79 NIGKGNSI
+79 IGKEEVVVKQKTKIENETNYNDFFTYVNSI
-87 DNKRKYNEFFNK
+87 CI
-99 VNDWCETGFS
+99 NDFS
-109 SDSVEENSTPYKR
+109 K
-122 KGKGDYRGYNVYIKV
+122 
-137 SKKIE
+137 
-142 PYKKGLG
+142 
-149 VITYYRGEYTITVK
+149 TVK
-163 KVTNVQLIYDFPS
+163 KGTYHFKGKNEFSGWEINIYVTEEIKSYWLFGTKYSGEYNITKS
-176 KSTSITI
+176 KITINKTFVTPDTSTSITI

-215 RSDGKPSDSFI
+215 GSDGNPSDSFI
-226 SLDKTFKENTTLYAI
+226 SLDKTFITDTTLYAI
-241 FNKKPLDG
+241 FNSKTLNG
-249 DTNYNKNNLSD
+249 DTKYNLSD

-289 LDSEKKVFLGGP
+289 LDSEKKVFLGGA
-301 TTNTTTIK
+301 NTKTTINK
-309 EGVKARFIFNDG
+309 GVKARFLFNDG
-321 SESKKNEFKSEYVHV
+321 SESKKNEFGSDSVYV
-336 EPDEENRQYTVVLQ
+336 EPVEKNRQYTVVLQ
-350 NDLIINGQLQVEGNY
+350 NDLIINGQMQVEGNY
-365 GVNTSGATQGVITK
+365 GVNTSGATQGVIAK
-379 EYICLDLNGHNITIN
+379 EYMCIDLNGHNITIN
-394 NGGKLFSNGLIID
+394 NGGKLISNGLIID

-435 MTQSYVNKDVFPFQV
+435 MTQSYVNNDVFPFQV

-460 RVKYNQ
+460 RVKYDQ

-481 FTDVGTGDLTIKG
+481 FRDVVAGDLTILKG
-494 QQEFELNFIGSSNS
+494 QQEFELNFIGPSNS
-508 NYFIKLDNPSTDNED
+508 NCNYFIKLDKPSTYNED

-538 TSANN
+538 TSAN
-543 KPFSISQRIKIIIN
+543 KLYSISQRIKIIIN

-568 DIKALGIPVNVDT
+568 NIKVSGISISVDT

-591 FDLEVKK
+591 FDLEIKN

-614 LIVDKNSTT
+614 LIVDNKSTT

-654 TTDLIKLADMSGKD
+654 TTDLIKLADMSGGKD

-682 YGQQVFKAQ
+682 YGQQVFKDQ

-723 GTINLNKI
+723 GIINLSKI
-731 GYTSD
+731 GYTFD

-774 KNSHVK
+774 NNSHVK

-787 SNEKAYYNDE
+787 SNETAYYNDG

-802 GTYEDDGIFRTNNK
+802 GTYEDDGIFRANSK
-816 TYYFNNDGK
+816 TYYFNNNGK
-825 YSINDTTLPTLKECD
+825 YKTNDTALPTLKECD

-873 TIDHTRLS
+873 TVDHTRLS
-881 ENATVD
+881 GNATVD
-887 SKVKYDKILGKWV
+887 SKVKYDNTLGKWV
-900 KG
+900 RG

>member
-1 MKSYKK
+1 M
-7 GLLALLTLFLSVSI
+7 
-21 STVGF
+21 
-26 SSFVINNQLNTTN
+26 
-39 AIQINKTNDDEKV
+39 
-52 KISFKY
+52 
-58 QVCTGHKETEGNE
+58 
-71 EETGYRDV
+71 
-79 NIGKGNSI
+79 
-87 DNKRKYNEFFNK
+87 
-99 VNDWCETGFS
+99 
-109 SDSVEENSTPYKR
+109 TP
-122 KGKGDYRGYNVYIKV
+122 D
-137 SKKIE
+137 
-142 PYKKGLG
+142 
-149 VITYYRGEYTITVK
+149 T
-163 KVTNVQLIYDFPS
+163 
-176 KSTSITI
+176 STSITI
-183 DKGSSIPTSFIKN
+183 NQGSSIPTSFIKN
-196 SFYKDSNSKDYEF
+196 SFYKDSNSKNYEF

-215 RSDGKPSDSFI
+215 GSDGNPSDSFI
-226 SLDKTFKENTTLYAI
+226 SLDKTFTTDTTLYAI
-241 FNKKPLDG
+241 FNKKTLDG
-249 DTNYNKNNLSD
+249 DTKYNLSD

-274 GVAVGKLNLSNDFTW
+274 GVAAGKLNLSNDFTW
-289 LDSEKKVFLGGP
+289 LDSEKKVFLGGA
-301 TTNTTTIK
+301 NTKTTINK
-309 EGVKARFIFNDG
+309 GVDVRFLFNDG
-321 SESKKNEFKSEYVHV
+321 SESKKNEFNSESVYV
-336 EPDEENRQYTVVLQ
+336 EPVEKNRQYTVVLQ
-350 NDLIINGQLQVEGNY
+350 NDLIINGQMQVEGNY
-365 GVNTSGATQGVITK
+365 GVNTSGITQGVIAK

-394 NGGKLFSNGLIID
+394 NGGKLISNGLIID

-435 MTQSYVNKDVFPFQV
+435 MTQSYVNNDVFPFQV

-460 RVKYNQ
+460 RVKYDQ

-481 FTDVGTGDLTIKG
+481 LRDIGLIKG
-494 QQEFELNFIGSSNS
+494 QQEFELNFIGPSNS
-508 NYFIKLDNPSTDNED
+508 NYFIKLDKLSTYNED

-528 IGYKENSIDK
+528 IGYKENSIDI
-538 TSANN
+538 TSAN
-543 KPFSISQRIKIIIN
+543 KLYSISQRIKIIIN
-557 KCSVS
+557 NCSVS

-568 DIKALGIPVNVDT
+568 DIKVSIASVSVDT

-591 FDLEVKK
+591 FDLEVKN

-614 LIVDKNSTT
+614 LIVDKYSTT

-668 KNGNATEANISGDG
+668 NNGNAIEANISGDG
-682 YGQQVFKAQ
+682 YGQRVFKDQ

-723 GTINLNKI
+723 GTINLSKI

-774 KNSHVK
+774 NNSHVK

-787 SNEKAYYNDE
+787 SNETAYYNDG

-802 GTYEDDGIFRTNNK
+802 GTYEDDGIFRANSK

-825 YSINDTTLPTLKECD
+825 YKTNDTTLPTLKECD

-873 TIDHTRLS
+873 TVDHTRLS
-881 ENATVD
+881 GNATVD
-887 SKVKYDKILGKWV
+887 SKVKYDKTLGKWV
-900 KG
+900 RS

>member
-39 AIQINKTNDDEKV
+39 TIQINKTNKDEKV

-58 QVCTGHKETEGNE
+58 QVCTGYKEEIVVKQ
-71 EETGYRDV
+71 ETKIEDENNYKNFFTDV
-79 NIGKGNSI
+79 NSICNNDFSKTVKEGTYHFKGINKFSGWEINIYVTKEIKSYLDWGK
-87 DNKRKYNEFFNK
+87 KY
-99 VNDWCETGFS
+99 S
-109 SDSVEENSTPYKR
+109 
-122 KGKGDYRGYNVYIKV
+122 
-137 SKKIE
+137 
-142 PYKKGLG
+142 
-149 VITYYRGEYTITVK
+149 GEYKITKSKITINKTF
-163 KVTNVQLIYDFPS
+163 VTPDP
-176 KSTSITI
+176 STSITI

-196 SFYKDSNSKDYEF
+196 SFYNDKNSKDYEF

-215 RSDGKPSDSFI
+215 GSDGNPSDSFI
-226 SLDKTFKENTTLYAI
+226 SLDKTFIADTTLYAI
-241 FNKKPLDG
+241 FNKKTLDG
-249 DTNYNKNNLSD
+249 DIKYNLSD

-289 LDSEKKVFLGGP
+289 LDSEKKVFLGGA
-301 TTNTTTIK
+301 NTKTTINK
-309 EGVKARFIFNDG
+309 GVKARFLFNDG
-321 SESKKNEFKSEYVHV
+321 SESKKNEFNSDSVHV
-336 EPDEENRQYTVVLQ
+336 EPDEKNRQYTVVLQ
-350 NDLIINGQLQVEGNY
+350 NDLIINGQMQVEGNY
-365 GVNTSGATQGVITK
+365 GVNTSGITQGVITK
-379 EYICLDLNGHNITIN
+379 EYMCLDLNGHNITIN
-394 NGGKLFSNGLIID
+394 NGGKLISDGLIID

-435 MTQSYVNKDVFPFQV
+435 MTQSYVSKDVFPFQV

-460 RVKYNQ
+460 RVKYDQ

-481 FTDVGTGDLTIKG
+481 LNDVVVAGQTIIKG
-494 QQEFELNFIGSSNS
+494 QQEFELNFIGSSDS
-508 NYFIKLDNPSTDNED
+508 NYFIKLDKPSTYNGD

-528 IGYKENSIDK
+528 IGYKENSIDE

-568 DIKALGIPVNVDT
+568 DIKVSAISVSVDT

-614 LIVDKNSTT
+614 LIVDKYSTT

-654 TTDLIKLADMSGKD
+654 TTDLIKLADMSGGKD
-668 KNGNATEANISGDG
+668 KNGNATEANISGDV
-682 YGQQVFKAQ
+682 YGQRVFKAQ

-723 GTINLNKI
+723 GTINLSKI

-774 KNSHVK
+774 NNSHVK

-787 SNEKAYYNDE
+787 SNETAYYNNG
-797 TNSYV
+797 TKSYV
-802 GTYEDDGIFRTNNK
+802 GTYEDDGIFRANNK

-825 YSINDTTLPTLKECD
+825 YSTNDTTLPTLKECD

-849 DNNQQYIYIASM
+849 DNNQKYIYIASM

-873 TIDHTRLS
+873 AVDHTRLS
-881 ENATVD
+881 GNATVE
-887 SKVKYDKILGKWV
+887 SKVKYDNNLGKWV

>member
-1 MKSYKK
+1 M
-7 GLLALLTLFLSVSI
+7 LTLFLSVSI

-26 SSFVINNQLNTTN
+26 SSFVINNQLNTTST
-39 AIQINKTNDDEKV
+39 IQINKTNKDEKV

-58 QVCTGHKETEGNE
+58 QVCTGYKEGIDKEEVVVKQKTKIENE
-71 EETGYRDV
+71 TNYNDFFTYV
-79 NIGKGNSI
+79 NSI
-87 DNKRKYNEFFNK
+87 CINDFSKTVKEGTYHFKGINEFSGWEINIY
-99 VNDWCETGFS
+99 VT
-109 SDSVEENSTPYKR
+109 
-122 KGKGDYRGYNVYIKV
+122 
-137 SKKIE
+137 KKI
-142 PYKKGLG
+142 YSYWLFGTK
-149 VITYYRGEYTITVK
+149 YSGEYNITKSKITINKTF
-163 KVTNVQLIYDFPS
+163 VTPDT
-176 KSTSITI
+176 STSITI

-196 SFYKDSNSKDYEF
+196 SFYKDPNSKNYEF

-215 RSDGKPSDSFI
+215 GSDGKPSDSFI
-226 SLDKTFKENTTLYAI
+226 SLDKTFITDTTLYAI
-241 FNKKPLDG
+241 FNSKTLDG
-249 DTNYNKNNLSD
+249 DTKYNLSD

-289 LDSEKKVFLGGP
+289 LDSEKKVFLGGA
-301 TTNTTTIK
+301 NTKTTIK
-309 EGVKARFIFNDG
+309 KGVNARFIFNDG
-321 SESKKNEFKSEYVHV
+321 LESKKNEFGSGSVGV
-336 EPDEENRQYTVVLQ
+336 EPVEENRQYTVVLQ
-350 NDLIINGQLQVEGNY
+350 NDLIINGQMQVEGNY

-379 EYICLDLNGHNITIN
+379 EYMCLDLNGHNITIN
-394 NGGKLFSNGLIID
+394 NGGKLISNGLIID

-420 YLRTLAVIHDYRGGT
+420 CLRTLAVIHDYRGGT
-435 MTQSYVNKDVFPFQV
+435 MTQSYVNNDVFPFQV

-460 RVKYNQ
+460 RIKYDQ

-481 FTDVGTGDLTIKG
+481 FTDKGPIKG

-508 NYFIKLDNPSTDNED
+508 NYFIKLDKPNTNSED
-523 SYVDV
+523 SYVDF

-538 TSANN
+538 TSAD
-543 KPFSISQRIKIIIN
+543 KFYSISQRIKFIIN
-557 KCSVS
+557 NCNVS
-562 IGEFKF
+562 IGEFRF
-568 DIKALGIPVNVDT
+568 DIKVSIISVSVDT
-581 SKYSLPISSF
+581 SKYSFPISPF
-591 FDLEVKK
+591 FDLEVKN

-623 LLSYDKKAKRAG
+623 LLSYDKSAKRAG

-682 YGQQVFKAQ
+682 YGQRVFKAQ

-712 GNDSGMDYQLS
+712 GNDSGMNYQLS
-723 GTINLNKI
+723 GTINLSKI

-761 ITYGYDYMIGNCS
+761 ITYGYDYMIGNCTN
-774 KNSHVK
+774 NSHVK

-787 SNEKAYYNDE
+787 SNETAYYNDGA
-797 TNSYV
+797 NSYV
-802 GTYEDDGIFRTNNK
+802 GTYEDDGIFRANGK

-825 YSINDTTLPTLKECD
+825 YTIDDTTLPTLKECD
-840 YDSNSKIIT
+840 YDSTSKIIT
-849 DNNQQYIYIASM
+849 DNRQQYIYLASM

-873 TIDHTRLS
+873 TVDHTRLS

-887 SKVKYDKILGKWV
+887 SKVKYDNTLGKWV

>member
-26 SSFVINNQLNTTN
+26 SSFVINNQLNTTST
-39 AIQINKTNDDEKV
+39 IQINKTNKDEKV

-58 QVCTGHKETEGNE
+58 QVCTGYKEGIDKEEVVVKQKTKIENE
-71 EETGYRDV
+71 TNYNDFFTYV
-79 NIGKGNSI
+79 NSI
-87 DNKRKYNEFFNK
+87 CINDFSKTVKEGTYHFKGINEFSGWEINIY
-99 VNDWCETGFS
+99 VT
-109 SDSVEENSTPYKR
+109 
-122 KGKGDYRGYNVYIKV
+122 
-137 SKKIE
+137 KKI
-142 PYKKGLG
+142 YSYWLFGTK
-149 VITYYRGEYTITVK
+149 YSGEYNITKSKITINKTF
-163 KVTNVQLIYDFPS
+163 VTPDT
-176 KSTSITI
+176 STSITI

-196 SFYKDSNSKDYEF
+196 SFYKDPNSKNYEF

-215 RSDGKPSDSFI
+215 GSDGKPSDSFI
-226 SLDKTFKENTTLYAI
+226 SLDKTFITDTTLYAI
-241 FNKKPLDG
+241 FNSKTLDG
-249 DTNYNKNNLSD
+249 DTKYNLSD

-289 LDSEKKVFLGGP
+289 LDSEKKVFLGGA
-301 TTNTTTIK
+301 NTKTTIK
-309 EGVKARFIFNDG
+309 KGVNARFIFNDG
-321 SESKKNEFKSEYVHV
+321 LESKKNEFGSGSVGV
-336 EPDEENRQYTVVLQ
+336 EPVEENRQYTVVLQ
-350 NDLIINGQLQVEGNY
+350 NDLIINGQMQVEGNY

-379 EYICLDLNGHNITIN
+379 EYMCLDLNEHNITIN
-394 NGGKLFSNGLIID
+394 NGGKLISNGLIID

-420 YLRTLAVIHDYRGGT
+420 CLRTLAVIHDYRGGT
-435 MTQSYVNKDVFPFQV
+435 MTQSYVNNDVFPFQV

-460 RVKYNQ
+460 RIKYDQ

-481 FTDVGTGDLTIKG
+481 FTDKGPIKG

-508 NYFIKLDNPSTDNED
+508 NYFIKLDKPNTNSED
-523 SYVDV
+523 SYVDF

-538 TSANN
+538 TSAD
-543 KPFSISQRIKIIIN
+543 KFYSISQRIKIIIN
-557 KCSVS
+557 NCNVS

-568 DIKALGIPVNVDT
+568 DIKVSIISVSVDT
-581 SKYSLPISSF
+581 SKYSFPISPF
-591 FDLEVKK
+591 FDLEVKN

-623 LLSYDKKAKRAG
+623 LLSYDKSAKRAG

-682 YGQQVFKAQ
+682 YGQRVFKAQ

-712 GNDSGMDYQLS
+712 GNDSGMNYQLS
-723 GTINLNKI
+723 GTINLSKI

-761 ITYGYDYMIGNCS
+761 ITYGYDYMIGNC
-774 KNSHVK
+774 KNNSHVK

-787 SNEKAYYNDE
+787 SNETAYYNNG

-802 GTYEDDGIFRTNNK
+802 GTYEDDGIFRANSK

-825 YSINDTTLPTLKECD
+825 YTINDTTLPTLKECD

-873 TIDHTRLS
+873 TVDHTRLS

-887 SKVKYDKILGKWV
+887 SKVKYDNTLGKWI

>member
-1 MKSYKK
+1 MRSYKK

-21 STVGF
+21 STIGF
-26 SSFVINNQLNTTN
+26 SSFVINNQLNTTST
-39 AIQINKTNDDEKV
+39 IQINKTNKDEKV
-52 KISFKY
+52 KIIFKY
-58 QVCTGHKETEGNE
+58 QVCTGYKEGIDKEEVVVKQKTKTEDENSYNNFF
-71 EETGYRDV
+71 TYV
-79 NIGKGNSI
+79 NSI
-87 DNKRKYNEFFNK
+87 CINDFSKTVKEGTYHFKGINEFSGWEINIY
-99 VNDWCETGFS
+99 VT
-109 SDSVEENSTPYKR
+109 
-122 KGKGDYRGYNVYIKV
+122 
-137 SKKIE
+137 KKI
-142 PYKKGLG
+142 YSHWLFGTK
-149 VITYYRGEYTITVK
+149 YSGEYNITKSKITINKTF
-163 KVTNVQLIYDFPS
+163 VTPDT
-176 KSTSITI
+176 STSITI

-215 RSDGKPSDSFI
+215 GSDGKPSDSFI
-226 SLDKTFKENTTLYAI
+226 SLDKTFITDTTLYAI
-241 FNKKPLDG
+241 FNSKTLDG
-249 DTNYNKNNLSD
+249 DTKYNLSD

-289 LDSEKKVFLGGP
+289 LDSEKKVFLGGA
-301 TTNTTTIK
+301 NTKTTIK
-309 EGVKARFIFNDG
+309 KEVNARFIFNDG
-321 SESKKNEFKSEYVHV
+321 SESKKNEFGSGSVFV
-336 EPDEENRQYTVVLQ
+336 EPVEENRQYTVVLQ
-350 NDLIINGQLQVEGNY
+350 NDLIINGQMQVEGNY

-379 EYICLDLNGHNITIN
+379 EYMCLDLNGHNITIN
-394 NGGKLFSNGLIID
+394 NGGKLISNGLIID

-460 RVKYNQ
+460 RIKYDQ

-481 FTDVGTGDLTIKG
+481 FTDKGPIKG

-508 NYFIKLDNPSTDNED
+508 NYFIKLDKPNTNSED
-523 SYVDV
+523 SYVDF

-538 TSANN
+538 TSAD
-543 KPFSISQRIKIIIN
+543 KFSISQRIKIIIN
-557 KCSVS
+557 NCNVS

-568 DIKALGIPVNVDT
+568 DIKVSIISVSVDT
-581 SKYSLPISSF
+581 SKYSFPISPF
-591 FDLEVKK
+591 FDLEVKN

-623 LLSYDKKAKRAG
+623 LLSYDKSAKRAG

-723 GTINLNKI
+723 GTINLSKI

-761 ITYGYDYMIGNCS
+761 ITYGYDYMIGNC
-774 KNSHVK
+774 KNNSHVK

-787 SNEKAYYNDE
+787 SNEIAYYNNG

-802 GTYEDDGIFRTNNK
+802 GTYEGDGIFRANGK

-825 YSINDTTLPTLKECD
+825 YTINDTTLPTLKECD
-840 YDSNSKIIT
+840 YDSTSKIIT
-849 DNNQQYIYIASM
+849 DNRQQYIYLASM
-861 YCKLTSTDNKTG
+861 YCKLTSTDSKTG
-873 TIDHTRLS
+873 TVDHTRLS
-881 ENATVD
+881 GNATVD
-887 SKVKYDKILGKWV
+887 SKVKYDKTLGKWV
-900 KG
+900 RS

>member
-26 SSFVINNQLNTTN
+26 SSFVINNQLNTTST
-39 AIQINKTNDDEKV
+39 IQINKTNKDEKV

-58 QVCTGHKETEGNE
+58 QVCTGYKEGIDKEEVVVKQKTKIENE
-71 EETGYRDV
+71 TNYNDFFTYV
-79 NIGKGNSI
+79 NSI
-87 DNKRKYNEFFNK
+87 CINDFSKTVKEGTYHFKGINEFSGWEINIY
-99 VNDWCETGFS
+99 VT
-109 SDSVEENSTPYKR
+109 
-122 KGKGDYRGYNVYIKV
+122 
-137 SKKIE
+137 KKI
-142 PYKKGLG
+142 YSYWLFGTK
-149 VITYYRGEYTITVK
+149 YSGEYNITKSKITINKTF
-163 KVTNVQLIYDFPS
+163 VTPDT
-176 KSTSITI
+176 STSITI

-196 SFYKDSNSKDYEF
+196 SFYKDPNSKNYEF

-215 RSDGKPSDSFI
+215 GSDGKPSDSFI
-226 SLDKTFKENTTLYAI
+226 SLDRTFITDTTLYAI
-241 FNKKPLDG
+241 FNSKTLDG
-249 DTNYNKNNLSD
+249 DTKYNLSD

-289 LDSEKKVFLGGP
+289 LDSEKKVFLGGA
-301 TTNTTTIK
+301 NTKTTIK
-309 EGVKARFIFNDG
+309 KGVNARFIFNDG
-321 SESKKNEFKSEYVHV
+321 LESKKNEFGSGSVGV
-336 EPDEENRQYTVVLQ
+336 EPVEENRQYTVVLQ
-350 NDLIINGQLQVEGNY
+350 NDLIINGQMQVEGNY
-365 GVNTSGATQGVITK
+365 GVNTSGATQGIITK
-379 EYICLDLNGHNITIN
+379 EYMCLDLNGHNITIN
-394 NGGKLFSNGLIID
+394 NGGKLISNGLIID

-420 YLRTLAVIHDYRGGT
+420 CLRTLAVIHDYRGGT
-435 MTQSYVNKDVFPFQV
+435 MTQSYVNNDVFPFQV

-460 RVKYNQ
+460 RIKYDQ

-481 FTDVGTGDLTIKG
+481 FTDKGPIKG

-508 NYFIKLDNPSTDNED
+508 NYFIKLDKPNTNSED
-523 SYVDV
+523 SYVDF

-538 TSANN
+538 TSAD
-543 KPFSISQRIKIIIN
+543 KFYSISQRIKIIIN
-557 KCSVS
+557 NCNVS

-568 DIKALGIPVNVDT
+568 DIKVSIISVSVDT
-581 SKYSLPISSF
+581 SKYSFPISPF
-591 FDLEVKK
+591 FDLEVKN

-623 LLSYDKKAKRAG
+623 LLSYDKSAKRAG

-682 YGQQVFKAQ
+682 YGQRVFKAQ

-712 GNDSGMDYQLS
+712 GNDSGMNYQLS
-723 GTINLNKI
+723 GTINLSKI

-761 ITYGYDYMIGNCS
+761 ITYGYDYMIGNCTN
-774 KNSHVK
+774 NSHVK

-787 SNEKAYYNDE
+787 SNEPAYYNDGA
-797 TNSYV
+797 NSYV
-802 GTYEDDGIFRTNNK
+802 GTYEDDGIFRANGK

-825 YSINDTTLPTLKECD
+825 YTIDDTTLPTLKECD
-840 YDSNSKIIT
+840 YDSTSKIIT
-849 DNNQQYIYIASM
+849 DNRQQYIYLASM

-873 TIDHTRLS
+873 TVDHTRLS

-887 SKVKYDKILGKWV
+887 SKVKYDNTLGKWV

>member
-1 MKSYKK
+1 
-7 GLLALLTLFLSVSI
+7 
-21 STVGF
+21 
-26 SSFVINNQLNTTN
+26 
-39 AIQINKTNDDEKV
+39 
-52 KISFKY
+52 
-58 QVCTGHKETEGNE
+58 
-71 EETGYRDV
+71 
-79 NIGKGNSI
+79 
-87 DNKRKYNEFFNK
+87 
-99 VNDWCETGFS
+99 
-109 SDSVEENSTPYKR
+109 
-122 KGKGDYRGYNVYIKV
+122 
-137 SKKIE
+137 
-142 PYKKGLG
+142 
-149 VITYYRGEYTITVK
+149 
-163 KVTNVQLIYDFPS
+163 
-176 KSTSITI
+176 
-183 DKGSSIPTSFIKN
+183 
-196 SFYKDSNSKDYEF
+196 
-209 VGFKEV
+209 
-215 RSDGKPSDSFI
+215 
-226 SLDKTFKENTTLYAI
+226 
-241 FNKKPLDG
+241 
-249 DTNYNKNNLSD
+249 
-260 TINNTSSGT
+260 
-269 VDFNA
+269 
-274 GVAVGKLNLSNDFTW
+274 
-289 LDSEKKVFLGGP
+289 
-301 TTNTTTIK
+301 
-309 EGVKARFIFNDG
+309 
-321 SESKKNEFKSEYVHV
+321 
-336 EPDEENRQYTVVLQ
+336 
-350 NDLIINGQLQVEGNY
+350 
-365 GVNTSGATQGVITK
+365 
-379 EYICLDLNGHNITIN
+379 
-394 NGGKLFSNGLIID
+394 
-407 SVGTGQINVEGGG
+407 
-420 YLRTLAVIHDYRGGT
+420 

-460 RVKYNQ
+460 RIKYDQ

-481 FTDVGTGDLTIKG
+481 FTDFLGFKG
-494 QQEFELNFIGSSNS
+494 QQEFELNFIGSSDS
-508 NYFIKLDNPSTDNED
+508 NYFIKLNKPSTYNED

-528 IGYKENSIDK
+528 IGYKENSIDE
-538 TSANN
+538 N
-543 KPFSISQRIKIIIN
+543 KRYSISQRIKIIIN
-557 KCSVS
+557 NCNVS

-568 DIKALGIPVNVDT
+568 NIKVGAISVSVDT

-614 LIVDKNSTT
+614 LIVDKYSTT

-712 GNDSGMDYQLS
+712 GNNSGMDYQLS
-723 GTINLNKI
+723 GTINLSKI

-761 ITYGYDYMIGNCS
+761 ITYGYDYMIGNC
-774 KNSHVK
+774 KNNSHVK

-787 SNEKAYYNDE
+787 SNETAYYNNG

-802 GTYEDDGIFRTNNK
+802 GTYEDDGIFRANSK

-825 YSINDTTLPTLKECD
+825 YTINDTTLPTLKECD

-873 TIDHTRLS
+873 TVDHTRLS

-887 SKVKYDKILGKWV
+887 SKVKYDNTLGKWV

>member
-26 SSFVINNQLNTTN
+26 SSFVINNQLNTTST
-39 AIQINKTNDDEKV
+39 IQINKTNKDEKV

-58 QVCTGHKETEGNE
+58 QVCTGYKEEIDKGEEVVKQKTKIKNE
-71 EETGYRDV
+71 TNYNDFFTYV
-79 NIGKGNSI
+79 NSI
-87 DNKRKYNEFFNK
+87 CINDFSKTVKDGTYHFKGINEFSGWEINIYVTEK
-99 VNDWCETGFS
+99 I
-109 SDSVEENSTPYKR
+109 DSYWFFGTKYS
-122 KGKGDYRGYNVYIKV
+122 
-137 SKKIE
+137 
-142 PYKKGLG
+142 
-149 VITYYRGEYTITVK
+149 GEYNITKSKITINKTF
-163 KVTNVQLIYDFPS
+163 VTPDT
-176 KSTSITI
+176 STSITI

-196 SFYKDSNSKDYEF
+196 NFYKDSNSKDYEF

-215 RSDGKPSDSFI
+215 GSDGKPSDSFI
-226 SLDKTFKENTTLYAI
+226 SLDKTFITDTTLYAI
-241 FNKKPLDG
+241 FNSKTLDG
-249 DTNYNKNNLSD
+249 DTKYNLSD

-289 LDSEKKVFLGGP
+289 LDSEKKVFLGGA
-301 TTNTTTIK
+301 NTKTTIK
-309 EGVKARFIFNDG
+309 KGVNARFIFNDG
-321 SESKKNEFKSEYVHV
+321 SESKKNEFGSDKVFV
-336 EPDEENRQYTVVLQ
+336 EPVDENRQYTIVLQ
-350 NDLIINGQLQVEGNY
+350 NDLIINGQMQVEGNY
-365 GVNTSGATQGVITK
+365 GVNTSGATQGVIAK
-379 EYICLDLNGHNITIN
+379 EYMCLDLNGHNITIN
-394 NGGKLFSNGLIID
+394 NGGKLISNGLIID

-460 RVKYNQ
+460 RIKYDQ

-481 FTDVGTGDLTIKG
+481 FTDFLGFKG
-494 QQEFELNFIGSSNS
+494 QQEFELNFIGSSKSNS
-508 NYFIKLDNPSTDNED
+508 NYFIKLDKPNTNSED

-538 TSANN
+538 TSAD
-543 KPFSISQRIKIIIN
+543 KFYSISQRIKIIIN
-557 KCSVS
+557 NCVVS

-568 DIKALGIPVNVDT
+568 NIKVGAISVSVDT
-581 SKYSLPISSF
+581 SKYSFPISPF
-591 FDLEVKK
+591 FDLEVKN

-623 LLSYDKKAKRAG
+623 LLSYDKSAKRAG

-682 YGQQVFKAQ
+682 YGQRVFKAQ

-712 GNDSGMDYQLS
+712 GNNSGMDYQLS
-723 GTINLNKI
+723 GTINLSKI

-761 ITYGYDYMIGNCS
+761 ITYGYDYMIGHCS
-774 KNSHVK
+774 NNSHVK

-787 SNEKAYYNDE
+787 SNETAYYNDGA
-797 TNSYV
+797 NSYV
-802 GTYEDDGIFRTNNK
+802 GTYEDDGIFRANSK

-825 YSINDTTLPTLKECD
+825 YKINDTTLPTLKECN

-849 DNNQQYIYIASM
+849 DNSQQYIYIASM

-887 SKVKYDKILGKWV
+887 SKVKYDNTLGKWV

>member
-26 SSFVINNQLNTTN
+26 SSFVINNQLNTTST
-39 AIQINKTNDDEKV
+39 IQINKTNKDEKV

-58 QVCTGHKETEGNE
+58 QVCTGYKEKVDIKQKTEIKNKND
-71 EETGYRDV
+71 YSDFFNYV
-79 NIGKGNSI
+79 NSI
-87 DNKRKYNEFFNK
+87 CINDFSKTVKEGTYHFKGIKEFSGWEINIY
-99 VNDWCETGFS
+99 VT
-109 SDSVEENSTPYKR
+109 
-122 KGKGDYRGYNVYIKV
+122 
-137 SKKIE
+137 KKIHS
-142 PYKKGLG
+142 YLG
-149 VITYYRGEYTITVK
+149 FFETKYSGEYNITKSKITINKTF
-163 KVTNVQLIYDFPS
+163 VTPDP
-176 KSTSITI
+176 STSITI

-226 SLDKTFKENTTLYAI
+226 SLDKTFITDTTLYAI
-241 FNKKPLDG
+241 FNSKTLDG
-249 DTNYNKNNLSD
+249 DTKYNLSD
-260 TINNTSSGT
+260 TINNTSSST

-289 LDSEKKVFLGGP
+289 LDSEKKVFLGGA
-301 TTNTTTIK
+301 NTKTTIK

-321 SESKKNEFKSEYVHV
+321 SDSKKNEFGSNSVFV
-336 EPDEENRQYTVVLQ
+336 EPVEENRQYTVVLQ
-350 NDLIINGQLQVEGNY
+350 NDLIINGQMQVEGNY

-379 EYICLDLNGHNITIN
+379 EYMCLDLNGHNITIN
-394 NGGKLFSNGLIID
+394 NGGKLISNGLIID

-420 YLRTLAVIHDYRGGT
+420 YLRTLAVIHDYRGGN

-460 RVKYNQ
+460 RIKYDQ

-481 FTDVGTGDLTIKG
+481 FTDKGPIKG

-508 NYFIKLDNPSTDNED
+508 NYFIKLDKPNTNSED
-523 SYVDV
+523 SYVDF

-538 TSANN
+538 TSAD
-543 KPFSISQRIKIIIN
+543 KFSISQRIKIIIN
-557 KCSVS
+557 NCNVS

-568 DIKALGIPVNVDT
+568 DIKVSIISVSVDT
-581 SKYSLPISSF
+581 SKYSFPISPF
-591 FDLEVKK
+591 FDLEVKN

-623 LLSYDKKAKRAG
+623 LLSYDKSAKRAG

-723 GTINLNKI
+723 GTINLSKI

-774 KNSHVK
+774 NNSHVK

-787 SNEKAYYNDE
+787 SNEKAYYNDGAS
-797 TNSYV
+797 SYV
-802 GTYEDDGIFRTNNK
+802 GTYEGDGIFRANGK

-825 YSINDTTLPTLKECD
+825 YTINDTTLPTLKECD
-840 YDSNSKIIT
+840 YDSTSKIIT
-849 DNNQQYIYIASM
+849 DNRQQYIYLASM

-873 TIDHTRLS
+873 TVDHTRLS

-887 SKVKYDKILGKWV
+887 SKVKYDNTLGKWV
-900 KG
+900 RG

>member
-26 SSFVINNQLNTTN
+26 SSFVINNKLNTTN
-39 AIQINKTNDDEKV
+39 TIQINKTNKDEKV

-58 QVCTGHKETEGNE
+58 QVCTGYKETEGNE
-71 EETGYRDV
+71 EGTGHNNV
-79 NIGKGNSI
+79 NIGNTLNT
-87 DNKRKYNEFFNK
+87 NKTKYDEFFK
-99 VNDWCETGFS
+99 LVNDWCETEFS
-109 SDSVEENSTPYKR
+109 GDIEAKTYKS
-122 KGKGDYRGYNVYIKV
+122 KGKGQYSGYNVYIKV
-137 SKKIE
+137 SRKIE
-142 PYKKGLG
+142 AHKGFFD
-149 VITYYRGEYTITVK
+149 TYYRGEYTITVK
-163 KVTNVQLIYDFPS
+163 KVNVQLAYDFPS
-176 KSTSITI
+176 TSTSITI
-183 DKGSSIPTSFIKN
+183 DKGSSIPTSFIKS

-226 SLDKTFKENTTLYAI
+226 SLDKTFITDTTLYAI
-241 FNKKPLDG
+241 FNKKTLDG
-249 DTNYNKNNLSD
+249 DTKYNLSD

-289 LDSEKKVFLGGP
+289 LDSEKKVFLGGAN
-301 TTNTTTIK
+301 TKTTTINK
-309 EGVKARFIFNDG
+309 GVNVRFLFNDG
-321 SESKKNEFKSEYVHV
+321 SESKKNKFKSEYVHV

-350 NDLIINGQLQVEGNY
+350 NDLIINGQMEVEGNY
-365 GVNTSGATQGVITK
+365 GVNTSGNTQGVIAK
-379 EYICLDLNGHNITIN
+379 EYMCLDLNGHNITIN
-394 NGGKLFSNGLIID
+394 NGGKLISNGLIID

-460 RVKYNQ
+460 RVKYDQ
-466 TNGWGSLNGYVNAQA
+466 ANGWGSLNGYVNAQA
-481 FTDVGTGDLTIKG
+481 FNDKGPIKG
-494 QQEFELNFIGSSNS
+494 QQEFELNFIGPSDS
-508 NYFIKLDNPSTDNED
+508 NYFIKLDKPSTYKEN

-538 TSANN
+538 TSAN
-543 KPFSISQRIKIIIN
+543 KLYSISQRIKIIIN
-557 KCSVS
+557 NCSVS

-568 DIKALGIPVNVDT
+568 DIKVSIASVSVDT

-591 FDLEVKK
+591 FDLEVKN

-623 LLSYDKKAKRAG
+623 LLSYDKKAQRAG

-668 KNGNATEANISGDG
+668 NNGNATEANISGDG

-691 SFQKYKSNP
+691 YFQKYKSNP

-712 GNDSGMDYQLS
+712 GNNSGMDYQLS
-723 GTINLNKI
+723 GTINLSKI

-751 SELNKQSVKV
+751 SELNKQNVKV

-774 KNSHVK
+774 NNSHVK

-787 SNEKAYYNDE
+787 SNETAYYNDG
-797 TNSYV
+797 TDSYV
-802 GTYEDDGIFRTNNK
+802 GTYEDDGIFRANSK

-825 YSINDTTLPTLKECD
+825 YKINDTTLPTLKECN

-873 TIDHTRLS
+873 TVDHTRLS
-881 ENATVD
+881 ENATVE
-887 SKVKYDKILGKWV
+887 SKVKYDNTLGKWV
-900 KG
+900 RG

>member
-26 SSFVINNQLNTTN
+26 SSFVINNQLNTTST
-39 AIQINKTNDDEKV
+39 IQINKTNKDEKV

-58 QVCTGHKETEGNE
+58 QVCTGYKEGIDKEEVVVKQKTKIENE
-71 EETGYRDV
+71 TNYNDFFTYV
-79 NIGKGNSI
+79 NSI
-87 DNKRKYNEFFNK
+87 CINDFSKTVKEGTYHFKGINEFSGWEINIY
-99 VNDWCETGFS
+99 VT
-109 SDSVEENSTPYKR
+109 
-122 KGKGDYRGYNVYIKV
+122 
-137 SKKIE
+137 KKI
-142 PYKKGLG
+142 YSYWLFGTK
-149 VITYYRGEYTITVK
+149 YSGEYNITKSKITINKTF
-163 KVTNVQLIYDFPS
+163 VTPDT
-176 KSTSITI
+176 STSITI

-196 SFYKDSNSKDYEF
+196 SFYKDPNSKNYEF

-215 RSDGKPSDSFI
+215 GSDGKPSDSFI
-226 SLDKTFKENTTLYAI
+226 SLDKTFITDTTLYAI
-241 FNKKPLDG
+241 FNSKTLDG
-249 DTNYNKNNLSD
+249 DTKYNLSD

-289 LDSEKKVFLGGP
+289 LDSEKKVFLGGA
-301 TTNTTTIK
+301 NTKTTIK
-309 EGVKARFIFNDG
+309 KGVNARFIFNDG
-321 SESKKNEFKSEYVHV
+321 SESKKNEFGSGSVGV
-336 EPDEENRQYTVVLQ
+336 EPVEENRQYTVVLQ
-350 NDLIINGQLQVEGNY
+350 NDLIINGQMQVEGNY

-379 EYICLDLNGHNITIN
+379 EYMCLDLNGHNITIN
-394 NGGKLFSNGLIID
+394 NGGKLISNGLIID

-420 YLRTLAVIHDYRGGT
+420 CLRTLAVIHDYRGGT
-435 MTQSYVNKDVFPFQV
+435 MTQSYVNNDVFPFQV

-460 RVKYNQ
+460 RIKYDQ

-481 FTDVGTGDLTIKG
+481 FTDKGPIKG

-508 NYFIKLDNPSTDNED
+508 NYFIKLDKPNTNSED
-523 SYVDV
+523 SYVDF

-538 TSANN
+538 TSAD
-543 KPFSISQRIKIIIN
+543 KFYSISQRIKIIIN
-557 KCSVS
+557 NCNVS

-568 DIKALGIPVNVDT
+568 DIKVSIISVSVDT
-581 SKYSLPISSF
+581 SKYSFPISPF
-591 FDLEVKK
+591 FDLEVKN

-623 LLSYDKKAKRAG
+623 LLSYDKSAKRAG

-682 YGQQVFKAQ
+682 YGQRVFKAQ

-712 GNDSGMDYQLS
+712 GNDSGMNYQLS
-723 GTINLNKI
+723 GTINLSKI

-761 ITYGYDYMIGNCS
+761 ITYGYDYMIGNCTN
-774 KNSHVK
+774 NSHVK

-787 SNEKAYYNDE
+787 SNETAYYNDGA
-797 TNSYV
+797 NSYV
-802 GTYEDDGIFRTNNK
+802 GTYEDDGIFRANGK

-825 YSINDTTLPTLKECD
+825 YTIDDTTLPTLKECD
-840 YDSNSKIIT
+840 YDSTSKIIT
-849 DNNQQYIYIASM
+849 DNRQQYVYLASM

-873 TIDHTRLS
+873 TVDHTRLS

-887 SKVKYDKILGKWV
+887 SKVKYDNTLGKWV

>member
-1 MKSYKK
+1 M
-7 GLLALLTLFLSVSI
+7 
-21 STVGF
+21 
-26 SSFVINNQLNTTN
+26 
-39 AIQINKTNDDEKV
+39 
-52 KISFKY
+52 
-58 QVCTGHKETEGNE
+58 
-71 EETGYRDV
+71 
-79 NIGKGNSI
+79 
-87 DNKRKYNEFFNK
+87 
-99 VNDWCETGFS
+99 
-109 SDSVEENSTPYKR
+109 TP
-122 KGKGDYRGYNVYIKV
+122 D
-137 SKKIE
+137 
-142 PYKKGLG
+142 
-149 VITYYRGEYTITVK
+149 T
-163 KVTNVQLIYDFPS
+163 
-176 KSTSITI
+176 STSITI

-196 SFYKDSNSKDYEF
+196 SFYKDPNSKNYEF

-215 RSDGKPSDSFI
+215 GSDGKPSDSFI
-226 SLDKTFKENTTLYAI
+226 SLDKTFITDTTLYAI
-241 FNKKPLDG
+241 FNSKTLDG
-249 DTNYNKNNLSD
+249 DTKYNLSD

-289 LDSEKKVFLGGP
+289 LDSEKKVFLGGA
-301 TTNTTTIK
+301 NTKTTIK
-309 EGVKARFIFNDG
+309 KGVNARFIFNDG
-321 SESKKNEFKSEYVHV
+321 LKSKKNEFGSGSVGV
-336 EPDEENRQYTVVLQ
+336 EPVEENRQYTVVLQ
-350 NDLIINGQLQVEGNY
+350 NDLIINGQMQVEGNY

-379 EYICLDLNGHNITIN
+379 EYMCLDLNGHNITIN
-394 NGGKLFSNGLIID
+394 NGGKLISNGLIID

-420 YLRTLAVIHDYRGGT
+420 CLRTLAVIHDYRGGA
-435 MTQSYVNKDVFPFQV
+435 MTQSYVNNDVFPFQV

-460 RVKYNQ
+460 RIKYDQ

-481 FTDVGTGDLTIKG
+481 FTDKGPIKG

-508 NYFIKLDNPSTDNED
+508 NYFIKLDKPNTNSED
-523 SYVDV
+523 SYVDF

-538 TSANN
+538 TSAD
-543 KPFSISQRIKIIIN
+543 KFYSISQRIKIIIN
-557 KCSVS
+557 NCNVS

-568 DIKALGIPVNVDT
+568 DIKVSIISVSVDT
-581 SKYSLPISSF
+581 SKYSFPISPF
-591 FDLEVKK
+591 FDLEVKN

-623 LLSYDKKAKRAG
+623 LLSYDKSAKRAG

-654 TTDLIKLADMSGKD
+654 TTDLIKLADMSGKN

-682 YGQQVFKAQ
+682 YGQRVFKAQ

-723 GTINLNKI
+723 GTINLSKI

-761 ITYGYDYMIGNCS
+761 ITYGYDYMIGNCTN
-774 KNSHVK
+774 NSHVK

-787 SNEKAYYNDE
+787 SNETAYYNDGA
-797 TNSYV
+797 NSYV
-802 GTYEDDGIFRTNNK
+802 GTYEDDGIFRANGK

-825 YSINDTTLPTLKECD
+825 YTIDDTTLPTLKECD
-840 YDSNSKIIT
+840 YDSTSKIIT
-849 DNNQQYIYIASM
+849 DNRQQYIYLASM

-873 TIDHTRLS
+873 TVDHTRLS

-887 SKVKYDKILGKWV
+887 SKVKYDNTLGKWV

>member
-26 SSFVINNQLNTTN
+26 SDFVINNQLNTTST
-39 AIQINKTNDDEKV
+39 IQINKTNKDEKV

-58 QVCTGHKETEGNE
+58 QVCTGYKETEGNE
-71 EETGYRDV
+71 EGTGHDNV
-79 NIGKGNSI
+79 NIGNWNKDKTEY
-87 DNKRKYNEFFNK
+87 DNFFKLVNE
-99 VNDWCETGFS
+99 WCETGFS
-109 SDSVEENSTPYKR
+109 GNSVEANSYKR
-122 KGKGDYRGYNVYIKV
+122 KGKGIYSGYNVYIKV
-137 SKKIE
+137 SRKIE
-142 PYKKGLG
+142 THKLFSK
-149 VITYYRGEYTITVK
+149 TYYSGEYTITVK
-163 KVTNVQLIYDFPS
+163 KINVQLAYDFPS
-176 KSTSITI
+176 TSTSITI

-226 SLDKTFKENTTLYAI
+226 SLDKTFITDTTLYAI
-241 FNKKPLDG
+241 FNKKALDG
-249 DTNYNKNNLSD
+249 DNKYNLSD
-260 TINNTSSGT
+260 TINNTPSGT

-289 LDSEKKVFLGGP
+289 LDSEKKVFLGGAN
-301 TTNTTTIK
+301 TKTTTINK
-309 EGVKARFIFNDG
+309 GVNVRFLFNDG
-321 SESKKNEFKSEYVHV
+321 SESKKNEFNSESVYV
-336 EPDEENRQYTVVLQ
+336 EPVEKNRQYTVVLQ
-350 NDLIINGQLQVEGNY
+350 NDLIINGQMEVEGNY
-365 GVNTSGATQGVITK
+365 GVNTSGNTQGVIAK
-379 EYICLDLNGHNITIN
+379 EYMCLDLNGHNITIN
-394 NGGKLFSNGLIID
+394 NGGKLISNGLIID

-435 MTQSYVNKDVFPFQV
+435 MTQSYVNNDVFPFQV

-460 RVKYNQ
+460 RVKYDQ

-481 FTDVGTGDLTIKG
+481 FKDVGAILKG

-508 NYFIKLDNPSTDNED
+508 NYFIKLEDKPSTYNED

-528 IGYKENSIDK
+528 IGYKENSIDE
-538 TSANN
+538 TSAN
-543 KPFSISQRIKIIIN
+543 KLYSISQRIKIIIN
-557 KCSVS
+557 NCSVS

-568 DIKALGIPVNVDT
+568 DIKVSIASVSVDT

-591 FDLEVKK
+591 FDLEVKN

-614 LIVDKNSTT
+614 LIVDKYSTT
-623 LLSYDKKAKRAG
+623 LLSYDKKAQRAG

-668 KNGNATEANISGDG
+668 NKGNATEANISGDG

-712 GNDSGMDYQLS
+712 GNNSGMDYQLS
-723 GTINLNKI
+723 GTINLSKI

-774 KNSHVK
+774 NNSHVK

-787 SNEKAYYNDE
+787 SNETAYYNNGTD
-797 TNSYV
+797 SYV
-802 GTYEDDGIFRTNNK
+802 GTYEDDGIFRANSK

-825 YSINDTTLPTLKECD
+825 YKINDTTLPTLKECD

-873 TIDHTRLS
+873 TVDHTRLS

-887 SKVKYDKILGKWV
+887 SKVKYDNTLGKWV
-900 KG
+900 RG

>member
-26 SSFVINNQLNTTN
+26 SSFVINNKLNTTN
-39 AIQINKTNDDEKV
+39 AIQINKTNKDDKV

-79 NIGKGNSI
+79 NIGKENSI
-87 DNKRKYNEFFNK
+87 DNKRKYNEFFEK
-99 VNDWCETGFS
+99 VNEWCETGFS
-109 SDSVEENSTPYKR
+109 GNTVEASSTPYKR

-137 SKKIE
+137 SEKIE
-142 PYKKGLG
+142 PYKKNLG
-149 VITYYRGEYTITVK
+149 VITYYRGKYTITVK

-176 KSTSITI
+176 TSTSITI
-183 DKGSSIPTSFIKN
+183 DTGSSIPTSFIKN
-196 SFYKDSNSKDYEF
+196 SFYKDKNSKDYEF

-215 RSDGKPSDSFI
+215 ADGKPSDSFI
-226 SLDKTFKENTTLYAI
+226 SLDKTFKESTTLYAI

-249 DTNYNKNNLSD
+249 DTNYNKYNLSD

-289 LDSEKKVFLGGP
+289 LDSEKKVFLGGA
-301 TTNTTTIK
+301 TINK
-309 EGVKARFIFNDG
+309 GVSVRFLFNDG
-321 SESKKNEFKSEYVHV
+321 SKSKKNEFDSGSVHV
-336 EPDEENRQYTVVLQ
+336 EPDEKNRQYTIVLQ

-394 NGGKLFSNGLIID
+394 NGGKLISNGLIID

-435 MTQSYVNKDVFPFQV
+435 MTQSYVNNDVFPFQV

-460 RVKYNQ
+460 RVKYDQ

-481 FTDVGTGDLTIKG
+481 FTDVRIGDLTIKG
-494 QQEFELNFIGSSNS
+494 QQEFELNFIGPSASDS
-508 NYFIKLDNPSTDNED
+508 NYFIKLDKPSTYNRD

-568 DIKALGIPVNVDT
+568 DIKVSIASVSVDT

-591 FDLEVKK
+591 FDLEIKN

-642 SYYYYDKNYKYV
+642 SYYYYDKNYNYV
-654 TTDLIKLADMSGKD
+654 TTDLIKLADMSGSKD
-668 KNGNATEANISGDG
+668 KNGNATEANISGDDKF
-682 YGQQVFKAQ
+682 GQQVFKDQ

-700 NVQIK
+700 NIQIK

-712 GNDSGMDYQLS
+712 GNNSGMDYQLS
-723 GTINLNKI
+723 GTINLSKI

-736 GTLSSSTIVNSDNPF
+736 GTLSSSTIVNSNNPF

-774 KNSHVK
+774 NNSHVK

-787 SNEKAYYNDE
+787 SNETAYYNDG
-797 TNSYV
+797 TKSYV
-802 GTYEDDGIFRTNNK
+802 GTYEDDGIFRANNK
-816 TYYFNNDGK
+816 TYYFNNDGEYK
-825 YSINDTTLPTLKECD
+825 TNDTTLPTLKECN

-849 DNNQQYIYIASM
+849 DNNQKYIYIASM

-873 TIDHTRLS
+873 AVDHTRLS
-881 ENATVD
+881 GNATVD
-887 SKVKYDKILGKWV
+887 SKVKYDKTLGKWV
-900 KG
+900 RS

>member
-26 SSFVINNQLNTTN
+26 SSFVINNQLNTTST
-39 AIQINKTNDDEKV
+39 IQINKTNKDEKV

-58 QVCTGHKETEGNE
+58 QVCTGYKETEGNE
-71 EETGYRDV
+71 EGTGHDNV
-79 NIGKGNSI
+79 NIGNWNKDKTEY
-87 DNKRKYNEFFNK
+87 DNFFKLVNE
-99 VNDWCETGFS
+99 WCETGFS
-109 SDSVEENSTPYKR
+109 GNSVEADSYKR
-122 KGKGDYRGYNVYIKV
+122 KGKGIYSGYNVYIKV
-137 SKKIE
+137 SRKIE
-142 PYKKGLG
+142 THKVFSK
-149 VITYYRGEYTITVK
+149 TYYSGEYTITVK
-163 KVTNVQLIYDFPS
+163 KVNVQLAYDFPS

-226 SLDKTFKENTTLYAI
+226 SLDKTFITDTTLYAI
-241 FNKKPLDG
+241 FNSKTLDG
-249 DTNYNKNNLSD
+249 DTKYNLSD

-274 GVAVGKLNLSNDFTW
+274 GVAVGNLNLSNDFTW
-289 LDSEKKVFLGGP
+289 LDSEKKVFLGGAN
-301 TTNTTTIK
+301 TNTTINK
-309 EGVKARFIFNDG
+309 GVKARFLFNDG
-321 SESKKNEFKSEYVHV
+321 SESKKNEFDSGSVHV
-336 EPDEENRQYTVVLQ
+336 EPDGKNRQYTVVLQ
-350 NDLIINGQLQVEGNY
+350 NDLIINGQMQVEGNY
-365 GVNTSGATQGVITK
+365 GVNTSGDTQGVITK
-379 EYICLDLNGHNITIN
+379 EYMCLDLNGHNITIN
-394 NGGKLFSNGLIID
+394 NGGKLISNGLIID

-420 YLRTLAVIHDYRGGT
+420 YLRTLAVIHDYRGGA

-460 RVKYNQ
+460 RIKYDQ

-481 FTDVGTGDLTIKG
+481 FTDKGPIKG

-508 NYFIKLDNPSTDNED
+508 NYFIKLDKPNTNSED
-523 SYVDV
+523 SYVDF

-538 TSANN
+538 TSAD
-543 KPFSISQRIKIIIN
+543 KFSISQRIKIIIN
-557 KCSVS
+557 NCNVS

-568 DIKALGIPVNVDT
+568 DIKVSIISVSVDT
-581 SKYSLPISSF
+581 SKYSFPISPF
-591 FDLEVKK
+591 FDLEVKN

-623 LLSYDKKAKRAG
+623 LLSYDKSAKSAG

-723 GTINLNKI
+723 GTINLSKI

-774 KNSHVK
+774 NNSHVK

-787 SNEKAYYNDE
+787 SNETAYYNDG
-797 TNSYV
+797 TKSYV
-802 GTYEDDGIFRTNNK
+802 GTYEDDGIFRANNK

-825 YSINDTTLPTLKECD
+825 YSTNDTTLPTLKECD
-840 YDSNSKIIT
+840 YDSTSKIIT

>member
-7 GLLALLTLFLSVSI
+7 SLLALLTLFLSVSI

-26 SSFVINNQLNTTN
+26 SSFVINNKLNTTST
-39 AIQINKTNDDEKV
+39 IQINKTNKDEKV

-58 QVCTGHKETEGNE
+58 QVCTGYKEEIDKEEVVIKQKTEIENE
-71 EETGYRDV
+71 TNYNDFFTYV
-79 NIGKGNSI
+79 NSI
-87 DNKRKYNEFFNK
+87 CI
-99 VNDWCETGFS
+99 NDFS
-109 SDSVEENSTPYKR
+109 K
-122 KGKGDYRGYNVYIKV
+122 
-137 SKKIE
+137 
-142 PYKKGLG
+142 
-149 VITYYRGEYTITVK
+149 TVK
-163 KVTNVQLIYDFPS
+163 KGTHHFKGINEFSGWEINIYVTKEINSYWLFGTRYSGEYNITKS
-176 KSTSITI
+176 KITINKAFVTPDTSTSITI

-215 RSDGKPSDSFI
+215 GSDGNPSDSFI
-226 SLDKTFKENTTLYAI
+226 SLDKTFITDTTLYAI
-241 FNKKPLDG
+241 FNSKTLNG
-249 DTNYNKNNLSD
+249 DTKYNLSD

-274 GVAVGKLNLSNDFTW
+274 GAAVGKLNLSNDFTW
-289 LDSEKKVFLGGP
+289 LDSEKKVFLGGA
-301 TTNTTTIK
+301 NTKTTINK
-309 EGVKARFIFNDG
+309 GVKARFLFNDG
-321 SESKKNEFKSEYVHV
+321 SESKKNEFSSESVHV

-350 NDLIINGQLQVEGNY
+350 NDLIINGQMQVEGNY
-365 GVNTSGATQGVITK
+365 GVNTSGITQGVITK
-379 EYICLDLNGHNITIN
+379 EYVCLDLNGHNITIN
-394 NGGKLFSNGLIID
+394 NGGKLFSDGLIID

-420 YLRTLAVIHDYRGGT
+420 FLRTLAVIHDYRGGT
-435 MTQSYVNKDVFPFQV
+435 MTQSYVNNDVFPFQV

-460 RVKYNQ
+460 RVKYDQ

-481 FTDVGTGDLTIKG
+481 FRDVVVGDLTILKG

-508 NYFIKLDNPSTDNED
+508 NYFIKLDKPSTYNED

-528 IGYKENSIDK
+528 IGYKENSTDE
-538 TSANN
+538 TSAN
-543 KPFSISQRIKIIIN
+543 KLYSISQRIKIIIN
-557 KCSVS
+557 NCSVS

-568 DIKALGIPVNVDT
+568 DIKVSGISISVDT

-591 FDLEVKK
+591 FDLEIKN

-614 LIVDKNSTT
+614 LIVDKYSTT

-668 KNGNATEANISGDG
+668 QNGNATEANISGDG
-682 YGQQVFKAQ
+682 YGQRVFKDQ

-700 NVQIK
+700 NIQIK

-723 GTINLNKI
+723 GTINLSKI

-736 GTLSSSTIVNSDNPF
+736 GKLSSSTIVNSNNPF

-774 KNSHVK
+774 NNSHVK

-787 SNEKAYYNDE
+787 SNETTYYNDG

-802 GTYEDDGIFRTNNK
+802 GTYEDDGIFRANSK
-816 TYYFNNDGK
+816 TYYFNNDGEYK
-825 YSINDTTLPTLKECD
+825 TNDTTLPTLKECN

-861 YCKLTSTDNKTG
+861 YCKLTSTGNKTG
-873 TIDHTRLS
+873 TVDHTRLS

-887 SKVKYDKILGKWV
+887 SKVKYDNTLGKWV
-900 KG
+900 RG

>member
-26 SSFVINNQLNTTN
+26 SSFVINNQLNTTST
-39 AIQINKTNDDEKV
+39 IQINKTNKDEKV
-52 KISFKY
+52 RISFKY
-58 QVCTGHKETEGNE
+58 QVCTGYKETEGNE
-71 EETGYRDV
+71 EEAEYNNVKIGTERITNETEYGKFFEIV
-79 NIGKGNSI
+79 NAL
-87 DNKRKYNEFFNK
+87 
-99 VNDWCETGFS
+99 CETGFS
-109 SDSVEENSTPYKR
+109 GNIVEANSTPYKR
-122 KGKGDYRGYNVYIKV
+122 KGKGKYSGYNVYIKV

-142 PYKKGLG
+142 
-149 VITYYRGEYTITVK
+149 TYRRFFKTHYSGEYTITVK
-163 KVTNVQLIYDFPS
+163 KVNVQLAYNFPS
-176 KSTSITI
+176 TSTSITI

-215 RSDGKPSDSFI
+215 GSDGNPSDSFI
-226 SLDKTFKENTTLYAI
+226 SLNKTFITDTTLYAI
-241 FNKKPLDG
+241 FNSKTLDG
-249 DTNYNKNNLSD
+249 DTKYNLSD

-289 LDSEKKVFLGGP
+289 LDSEKKVFLGGA
-301 TTNTTTIK
+301 NTKTTIK
-309 EGVKARFIFNDG
+309 KGVNARFIFNDG
-321 SESKKNEFKSEYVHV
+321 SESKKNEFGSGSVFV
-336 EPDEENRQYTVVLQ
+336 EPVEENRQYTVVLQ
-350 NDLIINGQLQVEGNY
+350 NDLIINGQMQVEGNY

-379 EYICLDLNGHNITIN
+379 EYMCLDLNGHNITIN
-394 NGGKLFSNGLIID
+394 NGGKLISNGLIID

-460 RVKYNQ
+460 RIKYNQ

-481 FTDVGTGDLTIKG
+481 FTDVDAGLTVIKG

-528 IGYKENSIDK
+528 IGYKENSIDE
-538 TSANN
+538 TSAN
-543 KPFSISQRIKIIIN
+543 KLYSISQRIKIIIN

-568 DIKALGIPVNVDT
+568 DIKVNIISVSVDT

-591 FDLEVKK
+591 FDLEVKN

-654 TTDLIKLADMSGKD
+654 TTDLIKLADMSGGKD
-668 KNGNATEANISGDG
+668 KNGNATEANISGDN

-712 GNDSGMDYQLS
+712 GNNSGMDYQLS
-723 GTINLNKI
+723 GTINLSKI

-761 ITYGYDYMIGNCS
+761 ITYGYDYMIGNC
-774 KNSHVK
+774 KNNSHVK

-787 SNEKAYYNDE
+787 SNETAYYNNG

-802 GTYEDDGIFRTNNK
+802 GTYEDDGIFRANSK

-825 YSINDTTLPTLKECD
+825 YTINDTTLPTLKECD

-873 TIDHTRLS
+873 TVDHTKLS
-881 ENATVD
+881 ENATVE
-887 SKVKYDKILGKWV
+887 SKVKYDNNLGKWV

>member
-7 GLLALLTLFLSVSI
+7 SLLALLTLFLSVSI

-26 SSFVINNQLNTTN
+26 SSFVINNKLNTTST
-39 AIQINKTNDDEKV
+39 IQINKTNKDEKV

-58 QVCTGHKETEGNE
+58 QVCTGYKEEISDKE
-71 EETGYRDV
+71 EVVKQKTGIDDITKYNNFFAYV
-79 NIGKGNSI
+79 NSI
-87 DNKRKYNEFFNK
+87 CINDFSETVKEGTYHFKGINEFSGWEIN
-99 VNDWCETGFS
+99 
-109 SDSVEENSTPYKR
+109 
-122 KGKGDYRGYNVYIKV
+122 IKV
-137 SKKIE
+137 TKKI
-142 PYKKGLG
+142 YS
-149 VITYYRGEYTITVK
+149 YRFFGTHYSGEYSITKSKITINK
-163 KVTNVQLIYDFPS
+163 AFVTPDT
-176 KSTSITI
+176 STSITI

-215 RSDGKPSDSFI
+215 GSDGNPSDSFI
-226 SLDKTFKENTTLYAI
+226 SLDKTFITDTTLYAI
-241 FNKKPLDG
+241 FNSKTLNG
-249 DTNYNKNNLSD
+249 DTKYNLSD

-289 LDSEKKVFLGGP
+289 LDSEKKVFLGGA
-301 TTNTTTIK
+301 NTKTTINK
-309 EGVKARFIFNDG
+309 GVKARFLFNDG
-321 SESKKNEFKSEYVHV
+321 SESKKNEFGSDSVYV
-336 EPDEENRQYTVVLQ
+336 EPVEKNRQYTVVLQ
-350 NDLIINGQLQVEGNY
+350 NDLIINGQMQVEGNY
-365 GVNTSGATQGVITK
+365 GVNTSGATQGVIAK
-379 EYICLDLNGHNITIN
+379 EYMCIDLNGHNITIN
-394 NGGKLFSNGLIID
+394 NGGKLISNGLIID

-435 MTQSYVNKDVFPFQV
+435 MTQSYVNNDVFPFQV

-460 RVKYNQ
+460 RVKYDQ

-481 FTDVGTGDLTIKG
+481 FRDVVAGDLTILKG
-494 QQEFELNFIGSSNS
+494 QQEFELNFIGPSNS
-508 NYFIKLDNPSTDNED
+508 NYFIKLDKPSTYNED

-538 TSANN
+538 TSAN
-543 KPFSISQRIKIIIN
+543 KLYSISQRIKIIIN

-568 DIKALGIPVNVDT
+568 NIKVSGISISVDT

-591 FDLEVKK
+591 FDLEIKN

-614 LIVDKNSTT
+614 LIVDNKSTT

-642 SYYYYDKNYKYV
+642 SYYYYDKNYNYV
-654 TTDLIKLADMSGKD
+654 TTDLIKLADMSGS
-668 KNGNATEANISGDG
+668 NATEANISGDG
-682 YGQQVFKAQ
+682 CGQRVFKDQ

-723 GTINLNKI
+723 GTINLSKI

-774 KNSHVK
+774 NNSHVK

-787 SNEKAYYNDE
+787 SNETAYYNDGA
-797 TNSYV
+797 NSYV
-802 GTYEDDGIFRTNNK
+802 GTYEDDGIFRANSK

-825 YSINDTTLPTLKECD
+825 YKTNDTTLPTLKECD

-873 TIDHTRLS
+873 TVDHTRLS
-881 ENATVD
+881 GNATVD
-887 SKVKYDKILGKWV
+887 SKVKYDNTLGKWV
-900 KG
+900 RG

>member
-26 SSFVINNQLNTTN
+26 SSFVINNQLNTTST
-39 AIQINKTNDDEKV
+39 IQINKTNKDEKV

-58 QVCTGHKETEGNE
+58 QVCTGYKEGIDKEEVVVKQKTKIENE
-71 EETGYRDV
+71 TNYNDFFTYV
-79 NIGKGNSI
+79 NSI
-87 DNKRKYNEFFNK
+87 CINDFSKTVKEGTYHFKGINEFSGWEINIY
-99 VNDWCETGFS
+99 VT
-109 SDSVEENSTPYKR
+109 
-122 KGKGDYRGYNVYIKV
+122 
-137 SKKIE
+137 KKI
-142 PYKKGLG
+142 YSYWLFGTK
-149 VITYYRGEYTITVK
+149 YSGEYNITKSKITINKTF
-163 KVTNVQLIYDFPS
+163 VTPDT
-176 KSTSITI
+176 STSITI

-196 SFYKDSNSKDYEF
+196 SFYKDPNSKNYEF

-215 RSDGKPSDSFI
+215 GSDGKPSDSFI
-226 SLDKTFKENTTLYAI
+226 SLDKTFITDTTLYAI
-241 FNKKPLDG
+241 FNSKTLDG
-249 DTNYNKNNLSD
+249 DTKYNLSD

-289 LDSEKKVFLGGP
+289 LDSEKKVFLGGA
-301 TTNTTTIK
+301 NTKTTIK
-309 EGVKARFIFNDG
+309 KGVNARFIFNDG
-321 SESKKNEFKSEYVHV
+321 LESKKNEFGSGSVGV
-336 EPDEENRQYTVVLQ
+336 EPVEKNRQYTVVLQ
-350 NDLIINGQLQVEGNY
+350 NDLIINGQMQVEGNY

-379 EYICLDLNGHNITIN
+379 EYMCLDLNGHNITIN
-394 NGGKLFSNGLIID
+394 NGGKLISNGLIID

-420 YLRTLAVIHDYRGGT
+420 CLRTLAVIHDYRGGT
-435 MTQSYVNKDVFPFQV
+435 MTQSYVNNDVFPFQV

-460 RVKYNQ
+460 RIKYDQ

-481 FTDVGTGDLTIKG
+481 FTDKGPIKG

-508 NYFIKLDNPSTDNED
+508 NYFIKLDKPNTNSED
-523 SYVDV
+523 SYVDF

-538 TSANN
+538 TSAD
-543 KPFSISQRIKIIIN
+543 KFYSISQRIKIIIN
-557 KCSVS
+557 NCNVS

-568 DIKALGIPVNVDT
+568 DIKVSIISVSVDT
-581 SKYSLPISSF
+581 SKYSFPISPF
-591 FDLEVKK
+591 FDLEVKN
-598 SFLTLD
+598 SFLTLN

-623 LLSYDKKAKRAG
+623 LLSYDKSAKRAG

-682 YGQQVFKAQ
+682 YGQRVFKAQ

-712 GNDSGMDYQLS
+712 GNDSGMNYQLS
-723 GTINLNKI
+723 GTINLSKI

-761 ITYGYDYMIGNCS
+761 ITYGYDYMIGNCTN
-774 KNSHVK
+774 NSHVK

-787 SNEKAYYNDE
+787 SNETAYYNDGA
-797 TNSYV
+797 NSYV
-802 GTYEDDGIFRTNNK
+802 GTYEDDGIFRANGK

-825 YSINDTTLPTLKECD
+825 YTIDDTTLPTLKECD
-840 YDSNSKIIT
+840 YDSTSKIIT
-849 DNNQQYIYIASM
+849 DNRQQYIYLASM

-873 TIDHTRLS
+873 TVDHTRLS

-887 SKVKYDKILGKWV
+887 SKVKYDNTLGKWV

>member
-26 SSFVINNQLNTTN
+26 SSFVINNKLNTTST
-39 AIQINKTNDDEKV
+39 IQINKTNKDEKV

-58 QVCTGHKETEGNE
+58 QVCTGYKEEIVVKQ
-71 EETGYRDV
+71 ETKIEDENNYKNFFTDV
-79 NIGKGNSI
+79 NSI
-87 DNKRKYNEFFNK
+87 CNNDFNK
-99 VNDWCETGFS
+99 TVKEGTYHFKGINKFSGWEINIYVTKEIKSYWDW
-109 SDSVEENSTPYKR
+109 
-122 KGKGDYRGYNVYIKV
+122 GKKY
-137 SKKIE
+137 S
-142 PYKKGLG
+142 
-149 VITYYRGEYTITVK
+149 GEYKITKSKITINKTF
-163 KVTNVQLIYDFPS
+163 VTPDS
-176 KSTSITI
+176 STSITI

-196 SFYKDSNSKDYEF
+196 SFYKDRNSKDYEF

-215 RSDGKPSDSFI
+215 GSNGNPSDSFI
-226 SLDKTFKENTTLYAI
+226 SLDKTFIADTTLYAI
-241 FNKKPLDG
+241 FNKKTLD
-249 DTNYNKNNLSD
+249 DDIKYNLSD

-289 LDSEKKVFLGGP
+289 LDSEKKVFLGGA
-301 TTNTTTIK
+301 TTKATINK
-309 EGVKARFIFNDG
+309 GVSVRFLFNDG
-321 SESKKNEFKSEYVHV
+321 SDSKKNEFSSESVHV

-350 NDLIINGQLQVEGNY
+350 NDLIINGQMQVEGNY
-365 GVNTSGATQGVITK
+365 GVNTSGITQGVITK
-379 EYICLDLNGHNITIN
+379 EYVCLDLNGHNITIN
-394 NGGKLFSNGLIID
+394 NGGKLFSDGLIID

-420 YLRTLAVIHDYRGGT
+420 FLRTLAVIHDYRGGT
-435 MTQSYVNKDVFPFQV
+435 MTQSYVNNDVFPFQV

-460 RVKYNQ
+460 RVKYDQ

-481 FTDVGTGDLTIKG
+481 FRDVVVGDLTILKG

-508 NYFIKLDNPSTDNED
+508 NYFIKLDKPNTYNED

-528 IGYKENSIDK
+528 IGYKENSIDE
-538 TSANN
+538 TSAN
-543 KPFSISQRIKIIIN
+543 KLYSISQRIKIIIN
-557 KCSVS
+557 NCSVS

-568 DIKALGIPVNVDT
+568 DIKVSGISISVNT

-591 FDLEVKK
+591 FDLEIKN

-614 LIVDKNSTT
+614 LIVDKYSTT

-642 SYYYYDKNYKYV
+642 SYYYYDKNYKCV

-668 KNGNATEANISGDG
+668 QNGNATEANISGDG
-682 YGQQVFKAQ
+682 YGQRVFKDQ

-723 GTINLNKI
+723 GTINLSKI
-731 GYTSD
+731 GYTPD
-736 GTLSSSTIVNSDNPF
+736 GTLSSSTIVNSNNPF

-774 KNSHVK
+774 NNSHVK

-787 SNEKAYYNDE
+787 SNETAYYNDG

-802 GTYEDDGIFRTNNK
+802 GTYEDDGIFRANSK

-825 YSINDTTLPTLKECD
+825 YSTNDTTLPTLKECN

-873 TIDHTRLS
+873 TVDHTRLS
-881 ENATVD
+881 GNATVD
-887 SKVKYDKILGKWV
+887 SKVKYDKTLGKWV
-900 KG
+900 RS

>member
-26 SSFVINNQLNTTN
+26 SSFVINNKLNTTST
-39 AIQINKTNDDEKV
+39 IQINKTNKDEKV

-58 QVCTGHKETEGNE
+58 QVCTGYKETEGNE

-79 NIGKGNSI
+79 NIGNTFNT
-87 DNKRKYNEFFNK
+87 NKTKYDEFFK
-99 VNDWCETGFS
+99 LVNDWCETGFS
-109 SDSVEENSTPYKR
+109 GDIEANTYKS
-122 KGKGDYRGYNVYIKV
+122 KGKGDYSGYNVYIKV
-137 SKKIE
+137 SRKIE
-142 PYKKGLG
+142 AHKG
-149 VITYYRGEYTITVK
+149 VFVTYYRGEYTITVK
-163 KVTNVQLIYDFPS
+163 KVNVQLAYDFPS
-176 KSTSITI
+176 TSTSITI

-196 SFYKDSNSKDYEF
+196 SFYKDSNSKNYEF

-215 RSDGKPSDSFI
+215 GSDGKPSDSFI
-226 SLDKTFKENTTLYAI
+226 SLDKTFITDTTLYAI
-241 FNKKPLDG
+241 FNSKTLNG
-249 DTNYNKNNLSD
+249 DTKYNLSD

-289 LDSEKKVFLGGP
+289 LDSEKKVFLGGA
-301 TTNTTTIK
+301 NTKTTIK
-309 EGVKARFIFNDG
+309 EGVKARFLFNDG
-321 SESKKNEFKSEYVHV
+321 SESKKNEFSSDSVHV
-336 EPDEENRQYTVVLQ
+336 EPDKKNRQYTVVLQ

-379 EYICLDLNGHNITIN
+379 EYMCLDLNGHNITIN
-394 NGGKLFSNGLIID
+394 NGGKLISNGLIID

-460 RVKYNQ
+460 RIKYDQ

-481 FTDVGTGDLTIKG
+481 FTDKGPIKG

-508 NYFIKLDNPSTDNED
+508 NYFIKLDKPNTNSED
-523 SYVDV
+523 SYVDF

-538 TSANN
+538 TSAD
-543 KPFSISQRIKIIIN
+543 KFSISQRIKIIIN
-557 KCSVS
+557 NCNVS

-568 DIKALGIPVNVDT
+568 DIKVSIISVSVDT
-581 SKYSLPISSF
+581 SKYSFPISPF
-591 FDLEVKK
+591 FDLEVKN

-623 LLSYDKKAKRAG
+623 LLSYDKSAKRAG

-668 KNGNATEANISGDG
+668 KNGNATEANISGDN

-691 SFQKYKSNP
+691 FFQKYKSNP

-712 GNDSGMDYQLS
+712 GNDSGMDYQMS
-723 GTINLNKI
+723 GTINLSKI
-731 GYTSD
+731 GYTPD

-774 KNSHVK
+774 NNSHVK

-787 SNEKAYYNDE
+787 SNETAYYNDG

-802 GTYEDDGIFRTNNK
+802 GTYEDDGIFRANSK

-825 YSINDTTLPTLKECD
+825 YSTNDTTLPTLKECN

-873 TIDHTRLS
+873 TVDHTRLS
-881 ENATVD
+881 GNATVD
-887 SKVKYDKILGKWV
+887 SKVKYDKTLGKWV
-900 KG
+900 RS

>member
-26 SSFVINNQLNTTN
+26 SSFVINNQLNTTST
-39 AIQINKTNDDEKV
+39 IQINKTNKDEKV
-52 KISFKY
+52 TISFKY
-58 QVCTGHKETEGNE
+58 QVCTGYKETEGNE
-71 EETGYRDV
+71 EGTGHDNV
-79 NIGKGNSI
+79 NIGNTFNTDKTKY
-87 DNKRKYNEFFNK
+87 DEFYKLVNK
-99 VNDWCETGFS
+99 WCETEFS
-109 SDSVEENSTPYKR
+109 GDIEANTYKS
-122 KGKGDYRGYNVYIKV
+122 KGKGNYSGYNVYIKV
-137 SKKIE
+137 SRKIE
-142 PYKKGLG
+142 AHKG
-149 VITYYRGEYTITVK
+149 VFDTYYRGEYTITVK
-163 KVTNVQLIYDFPS
+163 KVNVQLAYDFPS

-196 SFYKDSNSKDYEF
+196 SFYKDPNSKDYEF

-215 RSDGKPSDSFI
+215 GSDGKPSDSFI
-226 SLDKTFKENTTLYAI
+226 SLDKTFITDTTLYAI
-241 FNKKPLDG
+241 FNSKTLHG
-249 DTNYNKNNLSD
+249 DTKYNLSD
-260 TINNTSSGT
+260 TINNTPSGT
-269 VDFNA
+269 IDFNA
-274 GVAVGKLNLSNDFTW
+274 GVAVGNLNLSNDFTW
-289 LDSEKKVFLGGP
+289 LDSEKKVFLGGAY
-301 TTNTTTIK
+301 TNTTIK

-321 SESKKNEFKSEYVHV
+321 SDSKKNEFDSGSVHV
-336 EPDEENRQYTVVLQ
+336 EPDEKNRQYTVVLQ
-350 NDLIINGQLQVEGNY
+350 NDLIINGQMQVEGNY
-365 GVNTSGATQGVITK
+365 GVNTSGDTQGVITK
-379 EYICLDLNGHNITIN
+379 EYMCLDLNGHNITIN
-394 NGGKLFSNGLIID
+394 NGGKLISNGLIID

-420 YLRTLAVIHDYRGGT
+420 YLRTLAVIHDYRGGA

-460 RVKYNQ
+460 RIKYNQ

-481 FTDVGTGDLTIKG
+481 FTDKGPIKG

-508 NYFIKLDNPSTDNED
+508 NYFIKLDKPNTNSED
-523 SYVDV
+523 SYVDF

-538 TSANN
+538 TSAD
-543 KPFSISQRIKIIIN
+543 KFSISQRIKIIIN
-557 KCSVS
+557 NCNVS

-568 DIKALGIPVNVDT
+568 DIKVSIISVSVDT
-581 SKYSLPISSF
+581 SKYSFPISPF
-591 FDLEVKK
+591 FDLEVKN

-623 LLSYDKKAKRAG
+623 LLSYDKSAKRAG

-723 GTINLNKI
+723 GTINLSKI

-774 KNSHVK
+774 NNSHVK

-787 SNEKAYYNDE
+787 SNEKAYYNDGAS
-797 TNSYV
+797 SYV
-802 GTYEDDGIFRTNNK
+802 GTYEGDGIFKANGK

-825 YSINDTTLPTLKECD
+825 YTINDTTLPTLKECD
-840 YDSNSKIIT
+840 YDSTSKIIT
-849 DNNQQYIYIASM
+849 DNRQQYIYLASM

-873 TIDHTRLS
+873 TVDHTRLS

-887 SKVKYDKILGKWV
+887 SKVKYDNTLGKWV

>member
-26 SSFVINNQLNTTN
+26 SSFVINNKLNTTST
-39 AIQINKTNDDEKV
+39 IQINKTNKDEKV

-58 QVCTGHKETEGNE
+58 QVCTGYKEE
-71 EETGYRDV
+71 
-79 NIGKGNSI
+79 IGKEEVVVKQKTKIENETNYNDFFTYVNSI
-87 DNKRKYNEFFNK
+87 CI
-99 VNDWCETGFS
+99 NDFS
-109 SDSVEENSTPYKR
+109 K
-122 KGKGDYRGYNVYIKV
+122 
-137 SKKIE
+137 
-142 PYKKGLG
+142 
-149 VITYYRGEYTITVK
+149 TVK
-163 KVTNVQLIYDFPS
+163 KGTYHFKGIKEFSGWEINIYVTKEINSYWLLGTRYSGEYNITKS
-176 KSTSITI
+176 KITINKAFVTPDTSTSITI

-215 RSDGKPSDSFI
+215 RSDGNPSDSFI
-226 SLDKTFKENTTLYAI
+226 SLNKTFITDTTLYAV
-241 FNKKPLDG
+241 FNKKTLDG
-249 DTNYNKNNLSD
+249 DTKYNLSD

-289 LDSEKKVFLGGP
+289 LDSEKKVFLGGA
-301 TTNTTTIK
+301 NTKTTIK

-321 SESKKNEFKSEYVHV
+321 SDSKKNEFNSDSVHV
-336 EPDEENRQYTVVLQ
+336 EPVEKNRQYTVVLQ

-365 GVNTSGATQGVITK
+365 GVNTSGITQGVITK
-379 EYICLDLNGHNITIN
+379 EYMCLDLNGHNITIN
-394 NGGKLFSNGLIID
+394 NGGKLISDGLIID

-435 MTQSYVNKDVFPFQV
+435 MTQSYVSKDVFPFQV

-460 RVKYNQ
+460 RVKYDQ

-481 FTDVGTGDLTIKG
+481 LNDVVVAGQTIIKG
-494 QQEFELNFIGSSNS
+494 QQEFELNFIGSSDS
-508 NYFIKLDNPSTDNED
+508 NYFIKLDKPSTYNGD

-528 IGYKENSIDK
+528 IGYKENSIDE

-568 DIKALGIPVNVDT
+568 DIKVSGISISVDT

-591 FDLEVKK
+591 FDLEVKN

-614 LIVDKNSTT
+614 LIVDKYSTT

-654 TTDLIKLADMSGKD
+654 TTDLIKLADMSGGKD
-668 KNGNATEANISGDG
+668 KNGNATEANISGDV
-682 YGQQVFKAQ
+682 YGQRVFKDQ

-723 GTINLNKI
+723 GTINLSKI
-731 GYTSD
+731 GYTTD

-787 SNEKAYYNDE
+787 SNETAYYNDG
-797 TNSYV
+797 TKSYV
-802 GTYEDDGIFRTNNK
+802 GTYEDDGIFRANSK
-816 TYYFNNDGK
+816 TYYFNNDGEYK
-825 YSINDTTLPTLKECD
+825 TNDTTLPTLKECD

-873 TIDHTRLS
+873 TVDHTRLS
-881 ENATVD
+881 GNATVD
-887 SKVKYDKILGKWV
+887 SKVKYDKTLGKWV
-900 KG
+900 RS